1 MTNAEPRRA
10 ERKSRLFFSAG
21 KRKAVLNVADKVDS
35 ITLEIEATTQ
45 KADKG
50 IDKTIESLKAMKTAL
65 NGINTKKLRQEMES
79 FEDFQKKLQTV
90 FSNIK
95 VSGNPEELRKQ
106 IAQVETRLDAL
117 TKKENKLKTVSG
129 INENSKQYRNLVYD
143 ISEAKS
149 TLEQLY
155 AAMDKVNAQKPLNF
169 WEKPNWAENLQNY
182 GTTDESVIK
191 SRIGSAEDVE
201 KVESV
206 ATYAAN
212 NIKQSFAE
220 VAQTETEAAQNVQK
234 MGGKMQALK
243 SIAEQLKTAFSG
255 IREKIALGSGA
266 EKFNADMQDLIDGM
280 NQAKHTMK
288 QMESGAKAFDSTAYE
303 RAAQELAEA
312 SEQMRNYKNS
322 LTGATEQTSRL
333 KTVLSGISGVVKGA
347 FAKLGSIGS
356 GIVAACKKAAG
367 ALRGLKA
374 QIPKLSTAF
383 SGLGKKI
390 RSVTRLFAFMVLR
403 RAITALLNTMK
414 QGFDTL
420 AQYSAA
426 KGTEF
431 NKNISSMQSGLKQLG
446 NSIIAAFEPLINA
459 VTPIVNAFISK
470 LIEATNAIGQFFAAL
485 TGKPTFTHAKKVVGN
500 YAESLDKATA
510 STKKLAT
517 ATAGI
522 DELNILQDNNGDN
535 SGGSGAT
542 NPADSFETEKVGDK
556 FANLAQMIKDA
567 WEKADFSEIGAMV
580 AEKINAALEGIDWAK
595 IKETSKKIAQSI
607 GTFINGFVRALD
619 WSLVGSTVGE
629 GINTALTFANTLL
642 TTIDWGMIG
651 RSLATGLNSAVNVI
665 DWPAVGSLVCNG
677 FNSIIDLLYDFVS
690 TFDFTNLGESIGTAI
705 TTAIKGI
712 KWSKGGAAIGKA
724 VTGLFDT
731 FNGFVKKTDFAALGK
746 GIVSAIGGFF
756 KNLSWGSIG
765 SALSNAIK
773 ALCDSLYGVVS
784 GTDWA
789 AVPQY
794 IVDAIKDFFTGFDWS
809 GVSKSL
815 GKLLGSAVKGAID
828 FVGSIWDMLKKS
840 WGNLS
845 DYFNTYIE
853 DAGGD
858 IIAGLWNGITNALKN
873 CGTWI
878 KNNLFQPFID
888 GFKDAF
894 GIHSP
899 SKEMQTMGGYIVE
912 GLISGISG
920 KFSDCQAK
928 VLEWAGKIK
937 DWFSGTSFGKICKS
951 TWETY
956 GQNIIGGFRDKI
968 GNAYTSTRDK
978 ISAWASDVKDYF
990 SGSSHGAV
998 NSTTWASYADKVVS
1012 GFREKIGNTYTTVRS
1027 NISTWAADVK
1037 DYFTGTGKGAINLT
1051 TFSNYADK
1059 VISGFREK
1067 IGSTYT
1073 TVRGNISAWAADVR
1087 DYFTS
1092 SSHGSINSTKFS
1104 TFASNIISGF
1114 KGKISTS
1121 YSDCKSSITTWAS
1134 NVKTWFSDTAS
1145 VSAFQG
1151 FAKNVIHGFRDG
1163 INSFYKGCENAVKS
1177 WAGKVSDWF
1186 KEKLD
1191 INSPSKVFEQ
1201 FGLYTVQGF
1210 NKGIDTAGEST
1221 KKAVSGW
1228 LAPFD
1233 NVSIN
1238 PRLSINDAALKDYLV
1253 NYGEDFNRDISVQ
1266 RYTHDSISGAVQA
1279 AIVADNPLTAA
1290 FKEIAET
1297 VIVPA
1302 IQNVETQA
1310 RRQADKNEHT
1320 IVEIGGRTIT
1330 DAVREQKSRNGFS
1343 FQPI

>member
-1 MTNAEPRRA
+1 MPENERTVLVVAE
-10 ERKSRLFFSAG
+10 
-21 KRKAVLNVADKVDS
+21 KVDA
-35 ITLEIEATTQ
+35 ITLEIEATTE

-50 IDKTIESLKAMKTAL
+50 IDKTIESLRALKTAL
-65 NGINTKKLRQEMES
+65 NGINTKKLKQEMES
-79 FEDFQKKLQTV
+79 FEDFQKKLQTA

-106 IAQVETRLDAL
+106 IAQVEARLDAL

-143 ISEAKS
+143 IAEAKS

-169 WEKPNWAENLQNY
+169 WEKPNWSENLQKY

-191 SRIGSAEDVE
+191 SSLGTSEDIE

-212 NIKQSFAE
+212 NIKQSFSE
-220 VAQTETEAAQNVQK
+220 VAQTEEEAAQKVKNL
-234 MGGKMQALK
+234 GGKMQGLK
-243 SIAEQLKTAFSG
+243 AIAEQLKTAFSG
-255 IREKIALGSGA
+255 IREKMSLGSGA

-280 NQAKHTMK
+280 NQAKYTMK

-303 RAAQELAEA
+303 RAAQDLAEA
-312 SEQMRNYKNS
+312 SAQMQKYKSS

-333 KTVLSGISGVVKGA
+333 KTVLSGIGGTVKGA
-347 FAKLGSIGS
+347 FSKVATIGS
-356 GIVAACKKAAG
+356 GIVSACKKAAG
-367 ALRGLKA
+367 ALRGLKS
-374 QIPKLSTAF
+374 QIPKLGTAF

-390 RSVTRLFAFMVLR
+390 GSVTRLFTFMVLR

-446 NSIIAAFEPLINA
+446 NSIVAAFEPLINA
-459 VTPIVNAFISK
+459 VTPIINAFISK
-470 LIEATNAIGQFFAAL
+470 LTEATNAIGQFFAAL
-485 TGKPTFTHAKKVVGN
+485 TGRSTFTHAKKVVGN
-500 YAESLDKATA
+500 YAASLDKATA

-522 DELNILQDNNGDN
+522 DELNILQDNNN
-535 SGGSGAT
+535 SGGDSGAS

-595 IKETSKKIAQSI
+595 IKETSKRIAQSI
-607 GTFINGFVRALD
+607 GTFINGFVGALD
-619 WSLVGSTVGE
+619 WSLVGTTIGE
-629 GINTALTFANTLL
+629 GINTALVFANTLL
-642 TTIDWGMIG
+642 TTIDFGQIG
-651 RSLATGLNSAVNVI
+651 RSLAIGLNSAVNVI
-665 DWPAVGSLVCNG
+665 DWQAVGSLVCNG
-677 FNSIIDLLYDFVS
+677 FNAVIDLLYDFVS
-690 TFDFTNLGESIGTAI
+690 TFDFTKFGESMGTAI

-712 KWSKGGAAIGKA
+712 KWSKGGAAIGKS

-731 FNGFVKKTDFAALGK
+731 FNGFIKKTDFAALGK

-756 KNLSWGSIG
+756 KNLSWSSIG
-765 SALSNAIK
+765 TALSNAIK
-773 ALCDSLYGVVS
+773 ALADFLYGVVS
-784 GTDWA
+784 STDWA

-794 IVDAIKDFFTGFDWS
+794 IVDAIKDFFTSFDWS

-828 FVGSIWDMLKKS
+828 LVGSIWDMLKKA

-845 DYFNTYIE
+845 DYFNDYIE

-858 IIAGLWNGITNALKN
+858 IIAGLWNGITDALKN

-899 SKEMQTMGGYIVE
+899 SKEMKIMGGYVVD
-912 GLISGISG
+912 GFLSGISG
-920 KFSDCQAK
+920 KFSECRDK

-951 TWETY
+951 TWENY

-990 SGSSHGAV
+990 SGSSHGSI
-998 NSTTWASYADKVVS
+998 NSTTWADYADKVVS
-1012 GFREKIGNTYTTVRS
+1012 GFRDKIGNVYTTVRS
-1027 NISTWAADVK
+1027 NISTWASDIK
-1037 DYFTGTGKGAINLT
+1037 DYFTGSGKGAINLT

-1059 VISGFREK
+1059 VVSGFREK

-1073 TVRGNISAWAADVR
+1073 TVRDKISTWASDIR

-1104 TFASNIISGF
+1104 TFAGNIISGF
-1114 KGKISTS
+1114 KGKITTS
-1121 YSDCKSSITTWAS
+1121 YSDCQTSITTWA
-1134 NVKTWFSDTAS
+1134 NKVKSWFSDTAS
-1145 VSAFQG
+1145 VSSFQG

-1163 INSFYKGCENAVKS
+1163 INSFYRDCEDAVKS
-1177 WAGKVSDWF
+1177 WASKVTDWF

-1210 NKGIDTAGEST
+1210 NKGINNAGKTT

-1228 LAPFD
+1228 LAPLD
-1233 NVSIN
+1233 NVAVN
-1238 PRLSINDAALKDYLV
+1238 TRLSINDTDLRACRA
-1253 NYGEDFNRDISVQ
+1253 NYGEDFSRDISVQ
-1266 RYTHDSISGAVQA
+1266 RYTHNSISGAVQA
-1279 AIVADNPLTAA
+1279 AIVTDNPLTAQ
-1290 FKEIAET
+1290 FREIAES

-1310 RRQADKNEHT
+1310 KRQADKNEQT
-1320 IVEIGGRTIT
+1320 IVEIGGKTIT

-1343 FQPI
+1343 FQPT

>member
-1 MTNAEPRRA
+1 MPENERTVLVVAE
-10 ERKSRLFFSAG
+10 
-21 KRKAVLNVADKVDS
+21 KVDA
-35 ITLEIEATTQ
+35 ITLEIEATTE

-50 IDKTIESLKAMKTAL
+50 IDKTIESLRALKTAL
-65 NGINTKKLRQEMES
+65 NGINTKKLKQEMES
-79 FEDFQKKLQTV
+79 FEDFQKKLQTA
-90 FSNIK
+90 FSGIK
-95 VSGNPEELRKQ
+95 ISGNMEELRKQ
-106 IAQVETRLDAL
+106 IAQAEARLDSL
-117 TKKENKLKTVSG
+117 MRKENKLKTVSG
-129 INENSKQYRNLVYD
+129 INENSKQYRNLIYD
-143 ISEAKS
+143 IAEAKS

-155 AAMDKVNAQKPLNF
+155 AAMDKANAQKPLNF
-169 WEKPNWAENLQNY
+169 WEKPNWSENLQKY

-191 SRIGSAEDVE
+191 SSLGTSENIE

-212 NIKQSFAE
+212 NIKQSFSE
-220 VAQTETEAAQNVQK
+220 VAQTEEEAAQKVKNL
-234 MGGKMQALK
+234 GEKMQGLK
-243 SIAEQLKTAFSG
+243 GIAEQLKTAFSG
-255 IREKIALGSGA
+255 IREKMSLGSGA

-280 NQAKHTMK
+280 NQAKYTMK

-303 RAAQELAEA
+303 RAAQDLAEA
-312 SEQMRNYKNS
+312 SAQMQKYKSS
-322 LTGATEQTSRL
+322 LTGATEQTSHL
-333 KTVLSGISGVVKGA
+333 KTVLSGIGGTVKGA
-347 FAKLGSIGS
+347 FSKVATIGS
-356 GIVAACKKAAG
+356 GIVSACKKAAG
-367 ALRGLKA
+367 ALRGLKS
-374 QIPKLSTAF
+374 QIPKLGTAF

-390 RSVTRLFAFMVLR
+390 GSVTRLFTFMVLR

-446 NSIIAAFEPLINA
+446 NSIVAAFEPLINA
-459 VTPIVNAFISK
+459 VTPIINAFISK
-470 LIEATNAIGQFFAAL
+470 LTEATNAIGQFFAAL
-485 TGKPTFTHAKKVVGN
+485 TGRSTFTHAKKVVGN
-500 YAESLDKATA
+500 YAASLDKATA

-522 DELNILQDNNGDN
+522 DELNILQDNNN
-535 SGGSGAT
+535 SGGDSGAS

-595 IKETSKKIAQSI
+595 IKETSKRIAQSI
-607 GTFINGFVRALD
+607 GTFINGFVGALD
-619 WSLVGSTVGE
+619 WSLVGTTIGE
-629 GINTALTFANTLL
+629 GINTALVFANTLL
-642 TTIDWGMIG
+642 TTIDFGQIG
-651 RSLATGLNSAVNVI
+651 RSLAIGLNSAVNVI
-665 DWPAVGSLVCNG
+665 DWQAVGSLVCNG
-677 FNSIIDLLYDFVS
+677 FNAVIDLLYDFVS
-690 TFDFTNLGESIGTAI
+690 TFDFTKFGESMGTAI

-712 KWSKGGAAIGKA
+712 KWSKGGAAIGKS

-731 FNGFVKKTDFAALGK
+731 FNGFIKKTDFAALGK

-756 KNLSWGSIG
+756 KNLSWSSIG
-765 SALSNAIK
+765 TALSNAIK
-773 ALCDSLYGVVS
+773 ALADFLYGVVS

-794 IVDAIKDFFTGFDWS
+794 IVDAIKDFFTSFDWS

-828 FVGSIWDMLKKS
+828 LVGSIWDMLKKA

-845 DYFNTYIE
+845 DYFNDYIE

-858 IIAGLWNGITNALKN
+858 IIAGLWNGITDALKN

-899 SKEMQTMGGYIVE
+899 SKEMKIMGGYVVD
-912 GLISGISG
+912 GFLSGISG
-920 KFSDCQAK
+920 KFSECRDK

-951 TWETY
+951 TWENY

-990 SGSSHGAV
+990 SGSSHGSI
-998 NSTTWASYADKVVS
+998 NSTTWADYANKVVS
-1012 GFREKIGNTYTTVRS
+1012 GFRDKIGNVYTTVRS
-1027 NISTWAADVK
+1027 NISTWASDIK
-1037 DYFTGTGKGAINLT
+1037 DYFTGSGKGAINLT

-1059 VISGFREK
+1059 VVSGFREK

-1073 TVRGNISAWAADVR
+1073 TVRDKISTWASDIR

-1104 TFASNIISGF
+1104 TFAGNIISGF
-1114 KGKISTS
+1114 KGKITTS
-1121 YSDCKSSITTWAS
+1121 YSDCQTSITTWA
-1134 NVKTWFSDTAS
+1134 NKVKSWFSDTAS
-1145 VSAFQG
+1145 VSSFQE

-1163 INSFYKGCENAVKS
+1163 INSFYRDCEDAVKS
-1177 WAGKVSDWF
+1177 WASKVTDWF

-1210 NKGIDTAGEST
+1210 NKGINNAGKTT

-1228 LAPFD
+1228 LAPLD
-1233 NVSIN
+1233 NVAVNTS
-1238 PRLSINDAALKDYLV
+1238 LSINDTDLRACRA
-1253 NYGEDFNRDISVQ
+1253 NYGEDFSRDISVQ
-1266 RYTHDSISGAVQA
+1266 RYTHNIMSGSVQA
-1279 AIVADNPLTAA
+1279 AITADNPITAA
-1290 FKEIAET
+1290 FKEIAEA

-1302 IQNVETQA
+1302 IQGVEVQA
-1310 RRQADKNEHT
+1310 KRQADKNEQT
-1320 IVEIGGRTIT
+1320 IVEIGGKTIT

-1343 FQPI
+1343 FQTT

>member
-1 MTNAEPRRA
+1 MAE
-10 ERKSRLFFSAG
+10 
-21 KRKAVLNVADKVDS
+21 KVDA
-35 ITLEIEATTQ
+35 ITLEIEATTE

-50 IDKTIESLKAMKTAL
+50 IDKTIESLRALKTAL
-65 NGINTKKLRQEMES
+65 NGINTKKLKQEMES
-79 FEDFQKKLQTV
+79 FEDFQKKLQTA
-90 FSNIK
+90 FSGIK
-95 VSGNPEELRKQ
+95 ISGNMEELRKQ
-106 IAQVETRLDAL
+106 IAQAEARLDTL
-117 TKKENKLKTVSG
+117 LNKENKLKTVSG
-129 INENSKQYRNLVYD
+129 INENSKQYRNLQYD
-143 ISEAKS
+143 IAEVCNS
-149 TLEQLY
+149 LDQLY
-155 AAMDKVNAQKPLNF
+155 AAMDKANAQKPLNF
-169 WEKPNWAENLQNY
+169 WEKPNWSENLQKY

-191 SRIGSAEDVE
+191 SSQGTSEDIE

-212 NIKQSFAE
+212 NIKQSFSE
-220 VAQTETEAAQNVQK
+220 VAQTEEEAAQKIKNL
-234 MGGKMQALK
+234 GGKMQGLK
-243 SIAEQLKTAFSG
+243 GMAEQLKTAFSG
-255 IREKIALGSGA
+255 IREKMSLGSGA

-280 NQAKHTMK
+280 NQAKYTMK

-303 RAAQELAEA
+303 RAAQDLAEA
-312 SEQMRNYKNS
+312 SAQMQKYKS
-322 LTGATEQTSRL
+322 YLTGATEQTSRL
-333 KTVLSGISGVVKGA
+333 KTVLSGIGGTIKGA
-347 FAKLGSIGS
+347 FSKVATIDS
-356 GIVAACKKAAG
+356 GIVSACKKAAG
-367 ALRGLKA
+367 ALRGLKS
-374 QIPKLSTAF
+374 QIPKLGTAF

-390 RSVTRLFAFMVLR
+390 GSVTRLFTFMVLR

-446 NSIIAAFEPLINA
+446 NSIVAAFEPLINA
-459 VTPIVNAFISK
+459 VTPIINAFISK
-470 LIEATNAIGQFFAAL
+470 LTEATNAIGQFFAAL
-485 TGKPTFTHAKKVVGN
+485 TGKATFTHAKKVVGN
-500 YAESLDKATA
+500 YAASLDKATA

-522 DELNILQDNNGDN
+522 DELNILQDNDN
-535 SGGSGAT
+535 SGGDSGAS

-580 AEKINAALEGIDWAK
+580 ADKINAALEGIDWAK
-595 IKETSKKIAQSI
+595 IKETSKRIAQSI
-607 GTFINGFVRALD
+607 GTFINGFVGALD
-619 WSLVGSTVGE
+619 WSLVGTTIGE
-629 GINTALTFANTLL
+629 GINTALVFANTLL
-642 TTIDWGMIG
+642 TTIDFGQIG

-665 DWPAVGSLVCNG
+665 DWQAVGSLVCNG
-677 FNSIIDLLYDFVS
+677 FNSVIDLLYDFVS
-690 TFDFTNLGESIGTAI
+690 TFDFTKFGESIGTAI
-705 TTAIKGI
+705 TTVIKGI
-712 KWSKGGAAIGKA
+712 KWSKGGAAIGKS

-731 FNGFVKKTDFAALGK
+731 FNGLIKKTDFAALGK

-756 KNLSWGSIG
+756 KNFSWSSIG
-765 SALSNAIK
+765 TALSNAIK
-773 ALCDSLYGVVS
+773 ALADFLYGVVS

-828 FVGSIWDMLKKS
+828 LVGSIWDMLKKS

-858 IIAGLWNGITNALKN
+858 IIAGLWNGITDALKN

-899 SKEMQTMGGYIVE
+899 SKEMKIMGGYVVD
-912 GLISGISG
+912 GFLSGISG
-920 KFSDCQAK
+920 KFSECRDK
-928 VLEWAGKIK
+928 VLEWTDKIK

-951 TWETY
+951 TWENY

-978 ISAWASDVKDYF
+978 ISTWASDVKEYF
-990 SGSSHGAV
+990 SGSSHGSI
-998 NSTTWASYADKVVS
+998 NSTTWADYANKVVS
-1012 GFREKIGNTYTTVRS
+1012 GFRDKIGNVYTTVRS
-1027 NISTWAADVK
+1027 NVSTWASDIK
-1037 DYFTGTGKGAINLT
+1037 DYFTGSGKGAINLT

-1059 VISGFREK
+1059 VVSGFREK

-1073 TVRGNISAWAADVR
+1073 TVRDKISTWASDIR

-1104 TFASNIISGF
+1104 TFAGNIISGF
-1114 KGKISTS
+1114 KGKITTS
-1121 YSDCKSSITTWAS
+1121 YSDCQTSITTWA
-1134 NVKTWFSDTAS
+1134 NKVKSWFSDTAS
-1145 VSAFQG
+1145 VSSFQG

-1163 INSFYKGCENAVKS
+1163 INSFYRDCEDAVKS
-1177 WAGKVSDWF
+1177 WASKVTDWF

-1210 NKGIDTAGEST
+1210 NKGINNAGKTT

-1228 LAPFD
+1228 LAPLD
-1233 NVSIN
+1233 NVALN
-1238 PRLSINDAALKDYLV
+1238 TRLSINDADLRAYRV
-1253 NYGEDFNRDISVQ
+1253 NYGEDFSRDISIQ
-1266 RYTHDSISGAVQA
+1266 RYTHNIMSGSVQA
-1279 AIVADNPLTAA
+1279 AITADNPITAA
-1290 FKEIAET
+1290 FKEIAEA

-1302 IQNVETQA
+1302 IQGVEVQA
-1310 RRQADKNEHT
+1310 KRQADKNEQT
-1320 IVEIGGRTIT
+1320 IVEIGGKTIT

-1343 FQPI
+1343 FQPT

>member
-1 MTNAEPRRA
+1 M
-10 ERKSRLFFSAG
+10 
-21 KRKAVLNVADKVDS
+21 DS

-95 VSGNPEELRKQ
+95 VSGNTEELRKQ
-106 IAQVETRLDAL
+106 ITQAEARLDTL
-117 TKKENKLKTVSG
+117 LSKENKLKTVSG
-129 INENSKQYRNLVYD
+129 IDENSKQYRNLQYD
-143 ISEAKS
+143 IADVCN
-149 TLEQLY
+149 TLDQLY

-182 GTTDESVIK
+182 GTTDESIIK
-191 SRIGSAEDVE
+191 SRLGSVEDVE

-220 VAQTETEAAQNVQK
+220 TAQTETEAAQNVQK
-234 MGGKMQALK
+234 LGGKMQTLK
-243 SIAEQLKTAFSG
+243 GIAEQLKTAFSG
-255 IREKIALGSGA
+255 IREKISLGSGA

-333 KTVLSGISGVVKGA
+333 KTVISGIGGVVKGA

-356 GIVAACKKAAG
+356 GVIVACKKAAG
-367 ALRGLKA
+367 ALRSLKS
-374 QIPKLSTAF
+374 QIPKLGAAF
-383 SGLGKKI
+383 NGLGKKI

-420 AQYSAA
+420 AQYSEA

-431 NKNISSMQSGLKQLG
+431 NKNISAMQSGLKQLG

-459 VTPIVNAFISK
+459 VTPIINAFISK

-485 TGKPTFTHAKKVVGN
+485 TGKSTFTHAKKVVGN

-522 DELNILQDNNGDN
+522 DELNILQDNNNDN
-535 SGGSGAT
+535 GGGSGAT

-567 WEKADFSEIGAMV
+567 WGKADFSEIGAMV

-607 GTFINGFVRALD
+607 GTFINGFVGALD
-619 WSLVGSTVGE
+619 WSLVGSTIGE
-629 GINTALTFANTLL
+629 GINTALIFANTLL
-642 TTIDWGMIG
+642 ITIDWGMIG

-712 KWSKGGAAIGKA
+712 KWSKGGATIGLSMS
-724 VTGLFDT
+724 GLLDT
-731 FNGFVKKTDFAALGK
+731 FIAFVDTTDFAQIGQS
-746 GIVSAIGGFF
+746 IVNAVGGFF
-756 KNLSWGSIG
+756 ENLSWGSIG
-765 SALSNAIK
+765 ESLSGAFK
-773 ALCDSLYGVVS
+773 ALLDFISGTVS
-784 GTDWA
+784 GVSWDK
-789 AVPQY
+789 VPKY
-794 IVDAIKDFFTGFDWS
+794 IIDAIKDFFTGFDWS
-809 GVSKSL
+809 GVSESL
-815 GKLLGSAVKGAID
+815 GKLLGSAVKGALD
-828 FVGSIWDMLKKS
+828 LVGSIWDMLKKS

-845 DYFNTYIE
+845 DYFNVYIQN
-853 DAGGD
+853 AGED
-858 IIAGLWNGITNALKN
+858 IIAGLWNGIKNALKN

-888 GFKDAF
+888 GFKTAF
-894 GIHSP
+894 QIHSP
-899 SKEMQTMGGYIVE
+899 SREMQTMGGYIVE

-920 KFSDCQAK
+920 KFSGCQAK

-956 GQNIIGGFRDKI
+956 GQNIIGGFKDKI
-968 GNAYTSTRDK
+968 GGAYSTTKDNISAWAENVKKWFSGTSFGAINKDTWITYANDVISGFRTKIGNTYTSTRDN
-978 ISAWASDVKDYF
+978 ISAWAADIKSYF

-998 NSTTWASYADKVVS
+998 NSTT
-1012 GFREKIGNTYTTVRS
+1012 F
-1027 NISTWAADVK
+1027 
-1037 DYFTGTGKGAINLT
+1037 
-1051 TFSNYADK
+1051 
-1059 VISGFREK
+1059 
-1067 IGSTYT
+1067 STY
-1073 TVRGNISAWAADVR
+1073 A
-1087 DYFTS
+1087 
-1092 SSHGSINSTKFS
+1092 H
-1104 TFASNIISGF
+1104 NIINGF

-1121 YSDCKSSITTWAS
+1121 YSDCQSSITTWAS

-1145 VSAFQG
+1145 ASAFRG
-1151 FAKNVIHGFRDG
+1151 FAKNIIDGFANG
-1163 INSFYKGCENAVKS
+1163 INSFYKDCENAVKS

-1186 KEKLD
+1186 
-1191 INSPSKVFEQ
+1191 
-1201 FGLYTVQGF
+1201 
-1210 NKGIDTAGEST
+1210 
-1221 KKAVSGW
+1221 
-1228 LAPFD
+1228 
-1233 NVSIN
+1233 
-1238 PRLSINDAALKDYLV
+1238 LSLIH
-1253 NYGEDFNRDISVQ
+1253 I
-1266 RYTHDSISGAVQA
+1266 
-1279 AIVADNPLTAA
+1279 
-1290 FKEIAET
+1290 
-1297 VIVPA
+1297 
-1302 IQNVETQA
+1302 
-1310 RRQADKNEHT
+1310 
-1320 IVEIGGRTIT
+1320 
-1330 DAVREQKSRNGFS
+1330 
-1343 FQPI
+1343 

>member
-1 MTNAEPRRA
+1 MAE
-10 ERKSRLFFSAG
+10 
-21 KRKAVLNVADKVDS
+21 KVDA
-35 ITLEIEATTQ
+35 ITLEIEATTE

-50 IDKTIESLKAMKTAL
+50 IDKTIESLRTLKTAL
-65 NGINTKKLRQEMES
+65 NGINTKKLKQEMES

-90 FSNIK
+90 FSGIK
-95 VSGNPEELRKQ
+95 ISGNMEELRKQ
-106 IAQVETRLDAL
+106 IAQAEARFDTLL
-117 TKKENKLKTVSG
+117 NKENKLKTVSG
-129 INENSKQYRNLVYD
+129 INENSKQYRNLQYD
-143 ISEAKS
+143 IAAVCNS
-149 TLEQLY
+149 LDQLY
-155 AAMDKVNAQKPLNF
+155 AAMDKANAQKPLNF
-169 WEKPNWAENLQNY
+169 WEKPNWSENLQKY

-191 SRIGSAEDVE
+191 SSLGTSEDIE

-212 NIKQSFAE
+212 NIKQSFSE
-220 VAQTETEAAQNVQK
+220 VAQTEEEAAQKVKNL
-234 MGGKMQALK
+234 GGKMQGLK
-243 SIAEQLKTAFSG
+243 GIAEQLKTAFSG
-255 IREKIALGSGA
+255 IREKMSLGSGA

-280 NQAKHTMK
+280 NQAKYTMK

-303 RAAQELAEA
+303 RAAQDLAEA
-312 SEQMRNYKNS
+312 SAQMQKYKSS
-322 LTGATEQTSRL
+322 LTGATEQTSHL
-333 KTVLSGISGVVKGA
+333 KTVLSGIGGTVKGA
-347 FAKLGSIGS
+347 FSKVATIGS
-356 GIVAACKKAAG
+356 GIVSACKKAVG
-367 ALRGLKA
+367 ALRGLKS
-374 QIPKLSTAF
+374 QIPKLGTAF

-390 RSVTRLFAFMVLR
+390 GSVTRLFTFMVLR

-446 NSIIAAFEPLINA
+446 NSIVAAFEPLINA
-459 VTPIVNAFISK
+459 VTPIINAFISK
-470 LIEATNAIGQFFAAL
+470 LTEATNAIGQFFAAL
-485 TGKPTFTHAKKVVGN
+485 TGRSTFTHAKKVVGN
-500 YAESLDKATA
+500 YAASLDKATA

-522 DELNILQDNNGDN
+522 DELNILQDNNN
-535 SGGSGAT
+535 SGGDSGAS

-595 IKETSKKIAQSI
+595 IKETSKRIAQSI
-607 GTFINGFVRALD
+607 GTFINGFVGALD
-619 WSLVGSTVGE
+619 WSLVGTTIGE
-629 GINTALTFANTLL
+629 GINTALVFANTLL
-642 TTIDWGMIG
+642 TTIDFGQIG
-651 RSLATGLNSAVNVI
+651 RSLAIGLNSAVNVI
-665 DWPAVGSLVCNG
+665 DWQAVGSLVCNG
-677 FNSIIDLLYDFVS
+677 FNAVIDLLYDFVS
-690 TFDFTNLGESIGTAI
+690 TFDFTKFGESMGTAI

-712 KWSKGGAAIGKA
+712 KWSKGGAAIGKS

-731 FNGFVKKTDFAALGK
+731 FNGFIKKTDFAALGK

-756 KNLSWGSIG
+756 KNLSWSSIG
-765 SALSNAIK
+765 TALSNAIK
-773 ALCDSLYGVVS
+773 ALADFLYGVVS

-794 IVDAIKDFFTGFDWS
+794 IVDAIKDFFTSFDWS

-828 FVGSIWDMLKKS
+828 LVGSIWDMLKKA

-845 DYFNTYIE
+845 DYFNDYIE

-858 IIAGLWNGITNALKN
+858 IIAGLWNGITDALKN

-899 SKEMQTMGGYIVE
+899 SKEMKIMGGYVVD
-912 GLISGISG
+912 GFLSGISG
-920 KFSDCQAK
+920 KFSECRDK

-951 TWETY
+951 TWENY

-990 SGSSHGAV
+990 SGSSHGSI
-998 NSTTWASYADKVVS
+998 NSTTWADYANKVVS
-1012 GFREKIGNTYTTVRS
+1012 GFRDKIGNVYTTVRS
-1027 NISTWAADVK
+1027 NISTWASDIK
-1037 DYFTGTGKGAINLT
+1037 DYFTGSGKGAINLT

-1059 VISGFREK
+1059 VVSGFREK

-1073 TVRGNISAWAADVR
+1073 TVRDKISTWASDIR

-1104 TFASNIISGF
+1104 TFAGNIISGF
-1114 KGKISTS
+1114 KGKITTS
-1121 YSDCKSSITTWAS
+1121 YSDCQTSITTWA
-1134 NVKTWFSDTAS
+1134 NKVKSWFSDTAS
-1145 VSAFQG
+1145 VSSFQG

-1163 INSFYKGCENAVKS
+1163 INSFYRDCEDAVKS
-1177 WAGKVSDWF
+1177 WASKVTDWF

-1210 NKGIDTAGEST
+1210 NKGINNAGKTT

-1228 LAPFD
+1228 LAPLD
-1233 NVSIN
+1233 NVSVN
-1238 PRLSINDAALKDYLV
+1238 TRLSINDTDLRACRA
-1253 NYGEDFNRDISVQ
+1253 NYGEDFSRDISVQ
-1266 RYTHDSISGAVQA
+1266 RYTHNIMSGSVQA
-1279 AIVADNPLTAA
+1279 AITADNPITAA
-1290 FKEIAET
+1290 FKEIAEA

-1302 IQNVETQA
+1302 IQGVEVQA
-1310 RRQADKNEHT
+1310 KRQADKNEQT
-1320 IVEIGGRTIT
+1320 IVEIGGKTIT

-1343 FQPI
+1343 FQPT

>member
-1 MTNAEPRRA
+1 MPENERTVLVVAE
-10 ERKSRLFFSAG
+10 
-21 KRKAVLNVADKVDS
+21 KVDA
-35 ITLEIEATTQ
+35 ITLEIEATTE

-50 IDKTIESLKAMKTAL
+50 IDKTIESLRALKTAL
-65 NGINTKKLRQEMES
+65 NGINTKKLKQEMES
-79 FEDFQKKLQTV
+79 FEDFQKKLQTA

-106 IAQVETRLDAL
+106 IAQVEARLDAL

-143 ISEAKS
+143 IAEAKS

-169 WEKPNWAENLQNY
+169 WEKPNWSENLQKY

-191 SRIGSAEDVE
+191 SSLGTSEDIE

-212 NIKQSFAE
+212 NIKQSFSE
-220 VAQTETEAAQNVQK
+220 VAQTEEEAAQKVKNL
-234 MGGKMQALK
+234 GGKMQGLK
-243 SIAEQLKTAFSG
+243 AIAEQLKTAFSG
-255 IREKIALGSGA
+255 IREKMSLGSGA
-266 EKFNADMQDLIDGM
+266 EKFDADMQDLIDGM
-280 NQAKHTMK
+280 NQAKYTMK

-303 RAAQELAEA
+303 RAAQDLAEA
-312 SEQMRNYKNS
+312 SAQMQKYKSS

-333 KTVLSGISGVVKGA
+333 KTVLSGISGAVKGA

-367 ALRGLKA
+367 ALRGLKS
-374 QIPKLSTAF
+374 QIPKLGTAF
-383 SGLGKKI
+383 NGLGKKI

-431 NKNISSMQSGLKQLG
+431 NKNISAMQSGLKQLG

-485 TGKPTFTHAKKVVGN
+485 TGKSTFTHAKKVVGN
-500 YAESLDKATA
+500 YAASLDKATA

-522 DELNILQDNNGDN
+522 DELNILQDNNSDN

-556 FANLAQMIKDA
+556 FANLAQMIKNA
-567 WEKADFSEIGAMV
+567 WEKANFSEIGAIV

-595 IKETSKKIAQSI
+595 IKETSKRIAQSI
-607 GTFINGFVRALD
+607 GTFINGFVGALD
-619 WSLVGSTVGE
+619 WHLVGTTIGE
-629 GINTALTFANTLL
+629 GINTALVFANTLL
-642 TTIDWGMIG
+642 TTIDFEQIG
-651 RSLATGLNSAVNVI
+651 RSFATGLNSAVNVI
-665 DWPAVGSLVCNG
+665 DWQAVGSLVCNG
-677 FNSIIDLLYDFVS
+677 FNSVIDLLYDFVS
-690 TFDFTNLGESIGTAI
+690 TFDFTKFGESIGTAI

-712 KWSKGGAAIGKA
+712 KWSKGGAAIGKS

-731 FNGFVKKTDFAALGK
+731 FNGFIKKTDFAALGK

-756 KNLSWGSIG
+756 KNFSWSSIG
-765 SALSNAIK
+765 TALSNAIK
-773 ALCDSLYGVVS
+773 ALADFLYGVVS

-828 FVGSIWDMLKKS
+828 LVGSIWDMLKKS

-858 IIAGLWNGITNALKN
+858 IIAGLWNGITDALKN

-899 SKEMQTMGGYIVE
+899 SKEMKIMGGYVVD
-912 GLISGISG
+912 GFLSGISG
-920 KFSDCQAK
+920 KFSECRDK
-928 VLEWAGKIK
+928 VLEWTDKIK

-951 TWETY
+951 TWENY

-978 ISAWASDVKDYF
+978 ISTWASDVKEYF
-990 SGSSHGAV
+990 SGSSHGSI
-998 NSTTWASYADKVVS
+998 NSTTWADYANKVVS
-1012 GFREKIGNTYTTVRS
+1012 GFRDKIGNVYTTVRS
-1027 NISTWAADVK
+1027 NVSTWASDIK
-1037 DYFTGTGKGAINLT
+1037 DYFTGSGKGAINLT

-1059 VISGFREK
+1059 VVSGFREK

-1073 TVRGNISAWAADVR
+1073 TVRDKISTWASDIR

-1104 TFASNIISGF
+1104 TFAGNIISGF
-1114 KGKISTS
+1114 KGKITTS
-1121 YSDCKSSITTWAS
+1121 YSDCQTSITTWA
-1134 NVKTWFSDTAS
+1134 NKVKSWFSDTAS
-1145 VSAFQG
+1145 VSSFQG

-1163 INSFYKGCENAVKS
+1163 INSFYRDCEDAVKS
-1177 WAGKVSDWF
+1177 WASKVTDWF

-1210 NKGIDTAGEST
+1210 NKGINNAGKTT

-1228 LAPFD
+1228 LAPLD
-1233 NVSIN
+1233 NVAVN
-1238 PRLSINDAALKDYLV
+1238 TRLSINDTDLRACRA
-1253 NYGEDFNRDISVQ
+1253 NYGEDFSRDISVQ
-1266 RYTHDSISGAVQA
+1266 RYTHSSISGAVQV
-1279 AIVADNPLTAA
+1279 AIVTDNPITAA
-1290 FKEIAET
+1290 FKEIAEA

-1302 IQNVETQA
+1302 IHGVEVQA
-1310 RRQADKNEHT
+1310 KRQADKNEQT
-1320 IVEIGGRTIT
+1320 IVEIGGKTIT

-1343 FQPI
+1343 FQPT

>member
-1 MTNAEPRRA
+1 MPENERTVLVVAE
-10 ERKSRLFFSAG
+10 
-21 KRKAVLNVADKVDS
+21 KVDA
-35 ITLEIEATTQ
+35 ITLEIEATTE

-50 IDKTIESLKAMKTAL
+50 IDKTIESLRALKTAL
-65 NGINTKKLRQEMES
+65 NGINTKKLKQEMES
-79 FEDFQKKLQTV
+79 FEDFQKKLQTA

-95 VSGNPEELRKQ
+95 VSGNPKELRKQ
-106 IAQVETRLDAL
+106 IAQVEARLDAL

-143 ISEAKS
+143 IAEAKS

-169 WEKPNWAENLQNY
+169 WEKPNWSENLQKY

-191 SRIGSAEDVE
+191 SSLGTSEDIE

-212 NIKQSFAE
+212 NIKQSFSE
-220 VAQTETEAAQNVQK
+220 VAQTEEEAAQKVKNL
-234 MGGKMQALK
+234 GGKMQGLK
-243 SIAEQLKTAFSG
+243 AIAEQLKTAFSG
-255 IREKIALGSGA
+255 IREKMSLGSGA

-280 NQAKHTMK
+280 NQAKYTMK

-303 RAAQELAEA
+303 RAAQDLAEA
-312 SEQMRNYKNS
+312 SAQMQKYKSS

-333 KTVLSGISGVVKGA
+333 KTVLSGIGGTVKGA
-347 FAKLGSIGS
+347 FSKVATIGS
-356 GIVAACKKAAG
+356 GIVSACKKAAG
-367 ALRGLKA
+367 ALRGLKS
-374 QIPKLSTAF
+374 QIPKLGTAF

-390 RSVTRLFAFMVLR
+390 GSVTRLFTFMVLR

-446 NSIIAAFEPLINA
+446 NSIVAAFEPLINA
-459 VTPIVNAFISK
+459 VTPIINAFISK
-470 LIEATNAIGQFFAAL
+470 LTEATNAIGQFFAAL
-485 TGKPTFTHAKKVVGN
+485 TGRSTFTHAKKVVGN
-500 YAESLDKATA
+500 YAASLDKATA

-522 DELNILQDNNGDN
+522 DELNILQDNNN
-535 SGGSGAT
+535 SGGDSGAS

-595 IKETSKKIAQSI
+595 IKETSKRIAQSI
-607 GTFINGFVRALD
+607 GTFINGFVGALD
-619 WSLVGSTVGE
+619 WSLVGTTIGE
-629 GINTALTFANTLL
+629 GINTALVFANTLL
-642 TTIDWGMIG
+642 TTIDFGQIG
-651 RSLATGLNSAVNVI
+651 RSLAIGLNSAVNVI
-665 DWPAVGSLVCNG
+665 DWQAVGSLVCNG
-677 FNSIIDLLYDFVS
+677 FNAVIDLLYDFVS
-690 TFDFTNLGESIGTAI
+690 TFDFTKFGESMGTAI

-712 KWSKGGAAIGKA
+712 KWSKGGAAIGKS

-731 FNGFVKKTDFAALGK
+731 FNGFIKKTDFAALGK

-756 KNLSWGSIG
+756 KNLSWSSIG
-765 SALSNAIK
+765 TALSNAIK
-773 ALCDSLYGVVS
+773 ALADFLYGVVS
-784 GTDWA
+784 STDWA

-794 IVDAIKDFFTGFDWS
+794 IVDAIKDFFTSFDWS

-828 FVGSIWDMLKKS
+828 LVGSIWDMLKKA

-845 DYFNTYIE
+845 DYFNDYIE

-858 IIAGLWNGITNALKN
+858 IIAGLWNGITDALKN

-899 SKEMQTMGGYIVE
+899 SKEMKIMGGYVVD
-912 GLISGISG
+912 GFLSGISG
-920 KFSDCQAK
+920 KFSECRDK

-951 TWETY
+951 TWENY

-990 SGSSHGAV
+990 SGSSHGSI
-998 NSTTWASYADKVVS
+998 NSTTWADYADKVVS
-1012 GFREKIGNTYTTVRS
+1012 GFRDKIGNVYTTVRS
-1027 NISTWAADVK
+1027 NISTWASDIK
-1037 DYFTGTGKGAINLT
+1037 DYFTGSGKGAINLT

-1059 VISGFREK
+1059 VVSGFREK

-1073 TVRGNISAWAADVR
+1073 TVRDKISTWASDIR

-1104 TFASNIISGF
+1104 TFAGNIISGF
-1114 KGKISTS
+1114 KGKITTS
-1121 YSDCKSSITTWAS
+1121 YSDCQTSITTWA
-1134 NVKTWFSDTAS
+1134 NKVKSWFSDTAS
-1145 VSAFQG
+1145 VSSFQG

-1163 INSFYKGCENAVKS
+1163 INSFYRDCEDAVKS
-1177 WAGKVSDWF
+1177 WASKVTDWF

-1210 NKGIDTAGEST
+1210 NKGINNAGKTT

-1228 LAPFD
+1228 LAPLD
-1233 NVSIN
+1233 NVAVN
-1238 PRLSINDAALKDYLV
+1238 TRLSINDTDLRACRA
-1253 NYGEDFNRDISVQ
+1253 NYGEDFSRDISVQ
-1266 RYTHDSISGAVQA
+1266 RYTHNSISGAVQA
-1279 AIVADNPLTAA
+1279 AIVTDNPLTAA
-1290 FKEIAET
+1290 FREIAES

-1310 RRQADKNEHT
+1310 KRQADKNEQT
-1320 IVEIGGRTIT
+1320 IVEIGGKTIT

-1343 FQPI
+1343 FQPT

>member
-1 MTNAEPRRA
+1 MAA
-10 ERKSRLFFSAG
+10 
-21 KRKAVLNVADKVDS
+21 KVDS

-79 FEDFQKKLQTV
+79 FEDFQKKLQTA

-106 IAQVETRLDAL
+106 IAQVEARLDAL

-143 ISEAKS
+143 IAEAKS
-149 TLEQLY
+149 ALEQLY
-155 AAMDKVNAQKPLNF
+155 SAMDKVNAQKPLNF

-191 SRIGSAEDVE
+191 SRLGSAEDVE

-212 NIKQSFAE
+212 NIKQSFTE
-220 VAQTETEAAQNVQK
+220 VAQTETEAAENVQK
-234 MGGKMQALK
+234 MGGKMQTLK
-243 SIAEQLKTAFSG
+243 GIAEQLKTAFSG
-255 IREKIALGSGA
+255 IREKIALGSGT

-280 NQAKHTMK
+280 NQAKYTMK
-288 QMESGAKAFDSTAYE
+288 QMESGAKAFDSTTYE
-303 RAAQELAEA
+303 RAAQDLAEA

-333 KTVLSGISGVVKGA
+333 KTVLSGIGGAVKGT
-347 FAKLGSIGS
+347 FAKMSSIGS
-356 GIVAACKKAAG
+356 GIVSACKKAAG

-374 QIPKLSTAF
+374 QIPKLGTAF

-485 TGKPTFTHAKKVVGN
+485 TGKSTFTHAKKVVGN

-522 DELNILQDNNGDN
+522 DELNILQDN

-607 GTFINGFVRALD
+607 GTFINGFVGALD
-619 WSLVGSTVGE
+619 WSLVGSTIGE

-858 IIAGLWNGITNALKN
+858 IIAGLWNGIANALKN

-998 NSTTWASYADKVVS
+998 NSTTLASYADKVVS
-1012 GFREKIGNTYTTVRS
+1012 GFREKIG
-1027 NISTWAADVK
+1027 
-1037 DYFTGTGKGAINLT
+1037 
-1051 TFSNYADK
+1051 
-1059 VISGFREK
+1059 
-1067 IGSTYT
+1067 STYT
-1073 TVRGNISAWAADVR
+1073 TVRDKISTWASDIR

-1104 TFASNIISGF
+1104 TFAGNIISGF
-1114 KGKISTS
+1114 KGKITTS
-1121 YSDCKSSITTWAS
+1121 YSDCQTSITTWA
-1134 NVKTWFSDTAS
+1134 NKVKTWFSDTAS
-1145 VSAFQG
+1145 VSSFQG
-1151 FAKNVIHGFRDG
+1151 FAKNVVHGFRDG
-1163 INSFYKGCENAVKS
+1163 INSFYRDCEDAVKS
-1177 WAGKVSDWF
+1177 WASKVSDWF

-1238 PRLSINDAALKDYLV
+1238 PMLSINDAALKDYRV
-1253 NYGEDFNRDISVQ
+1253 NYGEDFRDISVQ
-1266 RYTHDSISGAVQA
+1266 RYTHNSISGAVQA
-1279 AIVADNPLTAA
+1279 AIVTDNPLTAA
-1290 FKEIAET
+1290 FREIAES

-1310 RRQADKNEHT
+1310 KRQADKNEQT

-1343 FQPI
+1343 FQPT

>member
-1 MTNAEPRRA
+1 MPENERTVLVVAE
-10 ERKSRLFFSAG
+10 
-21 KRKAVLNVADKVDS
+21 KVDA
-35 ITLEIEATTQ
+35 ITLEIEATTE

-50 IDKTIESLKAMKTAL
+50 IDKTIESLRALKTAL
-65 NGINTKKLRQEMES
+65 NGINTKKLKQEMES
-79 FEDFQKKLQTV
+79 FEDFQKKLQTA

-106 IAQVETRLDAL
+106 IAQVEARLDAL

-143 ISEAKS
+143 IAEAKS

-169 WEKPNWAENLQNY
+169 WEKPNWSENLQKY

-191 SRIGSAEDVE
+191 SSLGTSEDIE

-212 NIKQSFAE
+212 NIKQSFSE
-220 VAQTETEAAQNVQK
+220 VAQTEEEAAQKVKNL
-234 MGGKMQALK
+234 GGKMQGLK
-243 SIAEQLKTAFSG
+243 AIAEQLKTAFSG
-255 IREKIALGSGA
+255 IREKMSLGSGA

-280 NQAKHTMK
+280 NQAKYTMK

-303 RAAQELAEA
+303 RAAQDLAEA
-312 SEQMRNYKNS
+312 SAQMQKYKSS

-333 KTVLSGISGVVKGA
+333 KTVLSGIGGTVKGA
-347 FAKLGSIGS
+347 FSKVATIGY
-356 GIVAACKKAAG
+356 GIVSACKKAAG
-367 ALRGLKA
+367 ALRGLKS
-374 QIPKLSTAF
+374 QIPKLGTAF

-390 RSVTRLFAFMVLR
+390 GSVTRLFTFMVLR

-446 NSIIAAFEPLINA
+446 NSIVAAFEPLINA
-459 VTPIVNAFISK
+459 VTPIINAFISK
-470 LIEATNAIGQFFAAL
+470 LTEATNAIGQFFAAL
-485 TGKPTFTHAKKVVGN
+485 TGRSTFTHAKKVVGN
-500 YAESLDKATA
+500 YAASLDKATA

-522 DELNILQDNNGDN
+522 DELNILQDNNN
-535 SGGSGAT
+535 SGGDSGAS

-595 IKETSKKIAQSI
+595 IKETSKRIAQSI
-607 GTFINGFVRALD
+607 GTFINGFVGALD
-619 WSLVGSTVGE
+619 WSLVGTTIGE
-629 GINTALTFANTLL
+629 GINTALVFANTLL
-642 TTIDWGMIG
+642 TTIDFGQIG
-651 RSLATGLNSAVNVI
+651 RSLAIGLNSAVNVI
-665 DWPAVGSLVCNG
+665 DWQAVGSLVCNG
-677 FNSIIDLLYDFVS
+677 FNAVIDLLYDFVS
-690 TFDFTNLGESIGTAI
+690 TFDFTKFGESMGTAI

-712 KWSKGGAAIGKA
+712 KWSKGGAAIGKS

-731 FNGFVKKTDFAALGK
+731 FNGFIKKTDFAALGK

-756 KNLSWGSIG
+756 KNLSWSSIG
-765 SALSNAIK
+765 TALSNAIK
-773 ALCDSLYGVVS
+773 ALADFLYGVVS
-784 GTDWA
+784 STDWA

-794 IVDAIKDFFTGFDWS
+794 IVDAIKDFFTSFDWS

-828 FVGSIWDMLKKS
+828 LVGSIWDMLKKA

-845 DYFNTYIE
+845 DYFNDYIE

-858 IIAGLWNGITNALKN
+858 IIAGLWNGITDALKN

-899 SKEMQTMGGYIVE
+899 SKEMKIMGGYVVD
-912 GLISGISG
+912 GFLSGISG
-920 KFSDCQAK
+920 KFSECRDK

-951 TWETY
+951 TWENY

-990 SGSSHGAV
+990 SGSSHGSI
-998 NSTTWASYADKVVS
+998 NSTTWADYADKVVS
-1012 GFREKIGNTYTTVRS
+1012 GFRDKIGNVYTTVRS
-1027 NISTWAADVK
+1027 NISTWASDIK
-1037 DYFTGTGKGAINLT
+1037 DYFTGSGKGAINLT

-1059 VISGFREK
+1059 VVSGFREK

-1073 TVRGNISAWAADVR
+1073 TVRDKISTWASDIR

-1104 TFASNIISGF
+1104 TFAGNIISGF
-1114 KGKISTS
+1114 KGKITTS
-1121 YSDCKSSITTWAS
+1121 YSDCQTSITTWA
-1134 NVKTWFSDTAS
+1134 NKVKSWFSDTAS
-1145 VSAFQG
+1145 VSSFQG

-1163 INSFYKGCENAVKS
+1163 INSFYRDCEDAVKS
-1177 WAGKVSDWF
+1177 WASKVTDWF

-1210 NKGIDTAGEST
+1210 NKGINNAGKTT

-1228 LAPFD
+1228 LAPLD
-1233 NVSIN
+1233 NVAVN
-1238 PRLSINDAALKDYLV
+1238 TRLSINDTDLRACRA
-1253 NYGEDFNRDISVQ
+1253 NYWEDFSRDISVQ
-1266 RYTHDSISGAVQA
+1266 RYTHNSISGAVQA
-1279 AIVADNPLTAA
+1279 AIVTDNPLTAA
-1290 FKEIAET
+1290 FREIAES

-1310 RRQADKNEHT
+1310 KRQADKNEQT
-1320 IVEIGGRTIT
+1320 IVEIGGKTIT

-1343 FQPI
+1343 FQPT

>member
-1 MTNAEPRRA
+1 MAE
-10 ERKSRLFFSAG
+10 
-21 KRKAVLNVADKVDS
+21 KVDA
-35 ITLEIEATTQ
+35 ITLEIEATTE

-50 IDKTIESLKAMKTAL
+50 IDKTIESLRTLKTAL
-65 NGINTKKLRQEMES
+65 NGINTKKLKQEMES

-90 FSNIK
+90 FSGIK
-95 VSGNPEELRKQ
+95 ISGNMEELRKQ
-106 IAQVETRLDAL
+106 IAQAEARFDTLL
-117 TKKENKLKTVSG
+117 NKENKLKTVSG
-129 INENSKQYRNLVYD
+129 INENSKQYRNLQYD
-143 ISEAKS
+143 IAAVCNS
-149 TLEQLY
+149 LDQLY
-155 AAMDKVNAQKPLNF
+155 AAMDKANAQKPLNF
-169 WEKPNWAENLQNY
+169 WEKPNWSENLQKY

-191 SRIGSAEDVE
+191 SSLGTSEDIE

-212 NIKQSFAE
+212 NIKQSFSE
-220 VAQTETEAAQNVQK
+220 VAQTEEEAAQKVKNL
-234 MGGKMQALK
+234 GGKMQGLK
-243 SIAEQLKTAFSG
+243 GIAEQLKTAFSG
-255 IREKIALGSGA
+255 IREKMSLGSGA

-280 NQAKHTMK
+280 NQAKYTMK

-303 RAAQELAEA
+303 RAAQDLAEA
-312 SEQMRNYKNS
+312 SAQMQKYKSS
-322 LTGATEQTSRL
+322 LTGATEQTSHL
-333 KTVLSGISGVVKGA
+333 KTVLSGIGGTVKGA
-347 FAKLGSIGS
+347 FSKVATIGS
-356 GIVAACKKAAG
+356 GIVSACKKAVG
-367 ALRGLKA
+367 ALRGLKS
-374 QIPKLSTAF
+374 QIPKLGTAF

-390 RSVTRLFAFMVLR
+390 GSVTRLFTFMVLR

-446 NSIIAAFEPLINA
+446 NSIVAAFEPLINA
-459 VTPIVNAFISK
+459 VTPIINAFISK
-470 LIEATNAIGQFFAAL
+470 LTEATNAIGQFFAAL
-485 TGKPTFTHAKKVVGN
+485 TGRSTFTHAKKVVGN
-500 YAESLDKATA
+500 YAASLDKATA

-522 DELNILQDNNGDN
+522 DELNILQDNNN
-535 SGGSGAT
+535 SGGDSGAS

-595 IKETSKKIAQSI
+595 IKETSKRIAQSI
-607 GTFINGFVRALD
+607 GTFINGFVGALD
-619 WSLVGSTVGE
+619 WSLVGTTIGE
-629 GINTALTFANTLL
+629 GINTALVFANPLL
-642 TTIDWGMIG
+642 TTIDFGQIG
-651 RSLATGLNSAVNVI
+651 RSLAIGLNSAVNVI
-665 DWPAVGSLVCNG
+665 DWQAVGSLVCNG
-677 FNSIIDLLYDFVS
+677 FNAVIDLLYDFVS
-690 TFDFTNLGESIGTAI
+690 TFDFTKFGESMGTAI

-712 KWSKGGAAIGKA
+712 KWSKGGAAIGKS

-731 FNGFVKKTDFAALGK
+731 FNGFIKKTDFAALGK

-756 KNLSWGSIG
+756 KNLSWSSIG
-765 SALSNAIK
+765 TALSNAIK
-773 ALCDSLYGVVS
+773 ALADFLYGVVS

-794 IVDAIKDFFTGFDWS
+794 IVDAIKDFFTSFDCS

-828 FVGSIWDMLKKS
+828 LVGSIWDMLKKA

-845 DYFNTYIE
+845 DYFNDYIE

-858 IIAGLWNGITNALKN
+858 IIAGLWNGITDALKN

-899 SKEMQTMGGYIVE
+899 SKEMKIMGGYVVD
-912 GLISGISG
+912 GFLSGISG
-920 KFSDCQAK
+920 KFSECRDK

-951 TWETY
+951 TWENY

-990 SGSSHGAV
+990 SGSSHGSI
-998 NSTTWASYADKVVS
+998 NSTTWADYANKVVS
-1012 GFREKIGNTYTTVRS
+1012 GFRDKIGNVYTTVRS
-1027 NISTWAADVK
+1027 NISTWASDIK
-1037 DYFTGTGKGAINLT
+1037 DYFTGSGKGAINLT

-1059 VISGFREK
+1059 VVSGFREK

-1073 TVRGNISAWAADVR
+1073 TVRDKISTWASDIR

-1104 TFASNIISGF
+1104 TFAGNIISGF
-1114 KGKISTS
+1114 KGKITTS
-1121 YSDCKSSITTWAS
+1121 YSDCQTSITTWA
-1134 NVKTWFSDTAS
+1134 NKVKSWFSDTAS
-1145 VSAFQG
+1145 VSSFQG

-1163 INSFYKGCENAVKS
+1163 INSFYRDCEDAVKS
-1177 WAGKVSDWF
+1177 WASKVTDWF

-1210 NKGIDTAGEST
+1210 NKGINNAGKTT

-1228 LAPFD
+1228 LAPLD
-1233 NVSIN
+1233 NVAVN
-1238 PRLSINDAALKDYLV
+1238 TRLSINDTDLRACRA
-1253 NYGEDFNRDISVQ
+1253 NYGEDFSRDISVQ
-1266 RYTHDSISGAVQA
+1266 RYTHNIMSGSVQA
-1279 AIVADNPLTAA
+1279 AITADNPITAA
-1290 FKEIAET
+1290 FKEIAEA

-1302 IQNVETQA
+1302 IQGVEVQA
-1310 RRQADKNEHT
+1310 KRQADKNEQT
-1320 IVEIGGRTIT
+1320 IVEIGGKTIT

-1343 FQPI
+1343 FQPT

>member
-1 MTNAEPRRA
+1 M
-10 ERKSRLFFSAG
+10 
-21 KRKAVLNVADKVDS
+21 DS

-95 VSGNPEELRKQ
+95 VSGNTEELRKQ
-106 IAQVETRLDAL
+106 ITQAEARLDTL
-117 TKKENKLKTVSG
+117 LSKENKLKTVSG
-129 INENSKQYRNLVYD
+129 IDENSKQYRNLQYD
-143 ISEAKS
+143 IADVCN
-149 TLEQLY
+149 TLDQLY

-182 GTTDESVIK
+182 GTTDESIIK
-191 SRIGSAEDVE
+191 SRLGSVEDVE

-220 VAQTETEAAQNVQK
+220 TAQTETEAAQNVQK
-234 MGGKMQALK
+234 LGGKMQTLK
-243 SIAEQLKTAFSG
+243 GIAEQLKTAFSG
-255 IREKIALGSGA
+255 IREKISLGSGA

-333 KTVLSGISGVVKGA
+333 KTVISGIGGVVKGA

-356 GIVAACKKAAG
+356 GVIVACKKAAG
-367 ALRGLKA
+367 ALRSLKS
-374 QIPKLSTAF
+374 QIPKLGAAF
-383 SGLGKKI
+383 NGLGKKI

-420 AQYSAA
+420 AQYSEA
-426 KGTEF
+426 KGAEF
-431 NKNISSMQSGLKQLG
+431 NKNISAMQSGLKQLG

-459 VTPIVNAFISK
+459 VTPIINAFISK

-485 TGKPTFTHAKKVVGN
+485 TGKSTFTHAKKVVGN

-522 DELNILQDNNGDN
+522 DELNILQDNNNDN
-535 SGGSGAT
+535 GGGSGAT

-567 WEKADFSEIGAMV
+567 WGKADFSEIGAMV

-607 GTFINGFVRALD
+607 GTFINGFVGALD
-619 WSLVGSTVGE
+619 WSLVGSTIGE
-629 GINTALTFANTLL
+629 GINTALIFANTLL
-642 TTIDWGMIG
+642 ITIDWGMIG

-712 KWSKGGAAIGKA
+712 KWSKGGATIGLSMS
-724 VTGLFDT
+724 GLLDT
-731 FNGFVKKTDFAALGK
+731 FIAFVDTTDFAQIGQS
-746 GIVSAIGGFF
+746 IVNAVGGFF
-756 KNLSWGSIG
+756 ENLSWGSIG
-765 SALSNAIK
+765 ESLSGAFK
-773 ALCDSLYGVVS
+773 ALLDFISGTVS
-784 GTDWA
+784 GVSWDK
-789 AVPQY
+789 VPKY
-794 IVDAIKDFFTGFDWS
+794 IIDAIKDFFTGFDWS
-809 GVSKSL
+809 GVSESL
-815 GKLLGSAVKGAID
+815 GKLLGSAVKGALD
-828 FVGSIWDMLKKS
+828 LVGSIWDMLKKS

-845 DYFNTYIE
+845 DYFNVYIQN
-853 DAGGD
+853 AGED
-858 IIAGLWNGITNALKN
+858 IIAGLWNGIKNALKN

-888 GFKDAF
+888 GFKTAF
-894 GIHSP
+894 QIHSP
-899 SKEMQTMGGYIVE
+899 SREMQTMGGYIVE

-920 KFSDCQAK
+920 KFSGCQAK

-956 GQNIIGGFRDKI
+956 GQNIIGGFKDKI
-968 GNAYTSTRDK
+968 GGAYSTTKDNISAWAENVKKWFSGTSFGAINKDTWITYANDVISGFRTKIGNTYTSTRDN
-978 ISAWASDVKDYF
+978 ISAWAADIKSYF

-998 NSTTWASYADKVVS
+998 NSTT
-1012 GFREKIGNTYTTVRS
+1012 F
-1027 NISTWAADVK
+1027 
-1037 DYFTGTGKGAINLT
+1037 
-1051 TFSNYADK
+1051 
-1059 VISGFREK
+1059 
-1067 IGSTYT
+1067 STY
-1073 TVRGNISAWAADVR
+1073 A
-1087 DYFTS
+1087 
-1092 SSHGSINSTKFS
+1092 H
-1104 TFASNIISGF
+1104 NIINGF

-1121 YSDCKSSITTWAS
+1121 YSDCQSSITTWAS

-1145 VSAFQG
+1145 ASAFRG
-1151 FAKNVIHGFRDG
+1151 FAKNIIDGFANG
-1163 INSFYKGCENAVKS
+1163 INSFYKDCENAVKS

-1201 FGLYTVQGF
+1201 FGFYTVQGF

-1238 PRLSINDAALKDYLV
+1238 PRLSINDAALKDYWV

-1266 RYTHDSISGAVQA
+1266 RV
-1279 AIVADNPLTAA
+1279 
-1290 FKEIAET
+1290 
-1297 VIVPA
+1297 
-1302 IQNVETQA
+1302 
-1310 RRQADKNEHT
+1310 HT
-1320 IVEIGGRTIT
+1320 
-1330 DAVREQKSRNGFS
+1330 
-1343 FQPI
+1343 

>member
-1 MTNAEPRRA
+1 MAE
-10 ERKSRLFFSAG
+10 
-21 KRKAVLNVADKVDS
+21 KVDA
-35 ITLEIEATTQ
+35 ITLEIEATTE

-50 IDKTIESLKAMKTAL
+50 IDKTIESLRALKTAL
-65 NGINTKKLRQEMES
+65 NGINTKKLKQEMES
-79 FEDFQKKLQTV
+79 FEDFQKKLQTA

-106 IAQVETRLDAL
+106 IAQVEARLDAL

-143 ISEAKS
+143 IAEAKS
-149 TLEQLY
+149 ALEQLY

-169 WEKPNWAENLQNY
+169 WEKPNWSENLQKY

-191 SRIGSAEDVE
+191 SSLGTSEDIE

-212 NIKQSFAE
+212 NIKQSFSE
-220 VAQTETEAAQNVQK
+220 VAQTEEEAAQKVKNL
-234 MGGKMQALK
+234 GGKMQGLK
-243 SIAEQLKTAFSG
+243 AIAEQLKTAFSG
-255 IREKIALGSGA
+255 IREKMSLGSGA

-280 NQAKHTMK
+280 NQAKYTMK

-303 RAAQELAEA
+303 RAAQDLAEA
-312 SEQMRNYKNS
+312 SAQMQKYKSS

-333 KTVLSGISGVVKGA
+333 KTVLSGIGGTVKGA
-347 FAKLGSIGS
+347 FSKVATIGS
-356 GIVAACKKAAG
+356 GIVSACKKAAG
-367 ALRGLKA
+367 ALRGLKS
-374 QIPKLSTAF
+374 QVPKLGTAF

-390 RSVTRLFAFMVLR
+390 GSVTRLFTFMVLR

-446 NSIIAAFEPLINA
+446 NSIVAAFEPLINA
-459 VTPIVNAFISK
+459 VTPIINAFISK
-470 LIEATNAIGQFFAAL
+470 LTEATNAIGQFFAAL
-485 TGKPTFTHAKKVVGN
+485 TGRSTFTHAKKVVGN
-500 YAESLDKATA
+500 YAASLDKATA

-522 DELNILQDNNGDN
+522 DELNILQDNNN
-535 SGGSGAT
+535 SGGDSGAS

-595 IKETSKKIAQSI
+595 IKETSKRIAQSI
-607 GTFINGFVRALD
+607 GTFINGFVGALD
-619 WSLVGSTVGE
+619 WSLVGTTIGE
-629 GINTALTFANTLL
+629 GINTALVFANTLL
-642 TTIDWGMIG
+642 TTIDFGQIG
-651 RSLATGLNSAVNVI
+651 RSLAIGLNSAVNVI
-665 DWPAVGSLVCNG
+665 DWQAVGSLVCNG
-677 FNSIIDLLYDFVS
+677 FNAVIDLLYDFVS
-690 TFDFTNLGESIGTAI
+690 TFDFTKFGESMGTAI

-712 KWSKGGAAIGKA
+712 KWSKGGAAIGKS

-731 FNGFVKKTDFAALGK
+731 FNGFIKKTDFAALGK

-756 KNLSWGSIG
+756 KNLSWSSIG
-765 SALSNAIK
+765 TALSNAIK
-773 ALCDSLYGVVS
+773 ALADFLYGVVS
-784 GTDWA
+784 STDWA

-794 IVDAIKDFFTGFDWS
+794 IVDAIKDFFTSFDWS

-828 FVGSIWDMLKKS
+828 LVGSIWDMLKKA

-845 DYFNTYIE
+845 DYFNDYIE

-858 IIAGLWNGITNALKN
+858 IIAGLWNGITDALKN

-899 SKEMQTMGGYIVE
+899 SKEMKIMGGYVVD
-912 GLISGISG
+912 GFLSGISG
-920 KFSDCQAK
+920 KFSECRDK

-951 TWETY
+951 TWENY

-990 SGSSHGAV
+990 SGSSHGSI
-998 NSTTWASYADKVVS
+998 NSTTWADYADKVVS
-1012 GFREKIGNTYTTVRS
+1012 GFRDKIGNVYTTVRS
-1027 NISTWAADVK
+1027 NISTWASDIK
-1037 DYFTGTGKGAINLT
+1037 DYFTGSGKGAINLT

-1059 VISGFREK
+1059 VVSGFREK

-1073 TVRGNISAWAADVR
+1073 TVRDKISTWASDIR

-1104 TFASNIISGF
+1104 TFAGNIISGF
-1114 KGKISTS
+1114 KGKITTS
-1121 YSDCKSSITTWAS
+1121 YSDCQTSITTWA
-1134 NVKTWFSDTAS
+1134 NKVKSWFSDTAS
-1145 VSAFQG
+1145 VSSFQG

-1163 INSFYKGCENAVKS
+1163 INSFYRDCEDAVKS
-1177 WAGKVSDWF
+1177 WASKVTDWF

-1210 NKGIDTAGEST
+1210 NKGINNAGKTT

-1228 LAPFD
+1228 LAPLD
-1233 NVSIN
+1233 NVAVN
-1238 PRLSINDAALKDYLV
+1238 TRLSINDTDLRACRA
-1253 NYGEDFNRDISVQ
+1253 NYGEDFSRDISVQ
-1266 RYTHDSISGAVQA
+1266 RYTHNSISGAVQA
-1279 AIVADNPLTAA
+1279 AIVTDNPLTAA
-1290 FKEIAET
+1290 FREIAES

-1310 RRQADKNEHT
+1310 KRQADKNEQT
-1320 IVEIGGRTIT
+1320 IVEIGGKTIT

-1343 FQPI
+1343 FQPT

>member
-21 KRKAVLNVADKVDS
+21 KRKAVLSVADKVDS

-95 VSGNPEELRKQ
+95 VSGNTEELRKQ
-106 IAQVETRLDAL
+106 ITQAEARLDTL
-117 TKKENKLKTVSG
+117 LSKENKLKTVSG
-129 INENSKQYRNLVYD
+129 IDENSKQYRNLQYD
-143 ISEAKS
+143 IADVCN
-149 TLEQLY
+149 TLDQLY

-182 GTTDESVIK
+182 GTTDESIIK
-191 SRIGSAEDVE
+191 SRLGSVEDVE

-220 VAQTETEAAQNVQK
+220 TAQTETEAAQNVQK
-234 MGGKMQALK
+234 LGGKMQTLK
-243 SIAEQLKTAFSG
+243 GIAEQLKTAFSG
-255 IREKIALGSGA
+255 IREKISLGSGA

-333 KTVLSGISGVVKGA
+333 KTVISGIGGVVKGA

-356 GIVAACKKAAG
+356 GVIVACKKAAG
-367 ALRGLKA
+367 ALRSLKS
-374 QIPKLSTAF
+374 QISKLGAAF
-383 SGLGKKI
+383 NGLGKKI

-420 AQYSAA
+420 AQYSEA
-426 KGTEF
+426 KGAEF
-431 NKNISSMQSGLKQLG
+431 NKNISAMQSGLKQLG

-459 VTPIVNAFISK
+459 VTPIINAFISK

-485 TGKPTFTHAKKVVGN
+485 TGKSTFTHAKKVVGN

-522 DELNILQDNNGDN
+522 DELNILQDNNNDN
-535 SGGSGAT
+535 GGGSGAT

-567 WEKADFSEIGAMV
+567 WGKADFSEIGAMV

-607 GTFINGFVRALD
+607 GTFINGFVGALD
-619 WSLVGSTVGE
+619 WSLVGSTIGE
-629 GINTALTFANTLL
+629 GINTALIFANTLL
-642 TTIDWGMIG
+642 ITIDWGMIG

-712 KWSKGGAAIGKA
+712 KWSKGGATIGLSMS
-724 VTGLFDT
+724 GLLDT
-731 FNGFVKKTDFAALGK
+731 FIAFVDTTDFAQIGQS
-746 GIVSAIGGFF
+746 IVNAVGGFF
-756 KNLSWGSIG
+756 ENLSWGSIG
-765 SALSNAIK
+765 ESLSGAFK
-773 ALCDSLYGVVS
+773 ALLDFISGTVS
-784 GTDWA
+784 GVSWDK
-789 AVPQY
+789 VPKY
-794 IVDAIKDFFTGFDWS
+794 IIDAIKDFFTGFDWS
-809 GVSKSL
+809 GVSESL
-815 GKLLGSAVKGAID
+815 GKLLGSAVKGALD
-828 FVGSIWDMLKKS
+828 LVGSIWDMLKKS

-845 DYFNTYIE
+845 DYFNVYIQN
-853 DAGGD
+853 AGED
-858 IIAGLWNGITNALKN
+858 IIAGLWNGIKNALKN

-888 GFKDAF
+888 GFKTAF
-894 GIHSP
+894 QIHSP
-899 SKEMQTMGGYIVE
+899 SREMQTMGGYIVE

-920 KFSDCQAK
+920 KFSGCQAK

-956 GQNIIGGFRDKI
+956 GQNIIGGFKDKI
-968 GNAYTSTRDK
+968 GGAYSTTKDNISAWAENVKKWFSGTSFGAINKDTWITYANDVISGFRTKIGNTYTSTRDN
-978 ISAWASDVKDYF
+978 ISAWAADIKSYF

-998 NSTTWASYADKVVS
+998 NSTT
-1012 GFREKIGNTYTTVRS
+1012 F
-1027 NISTWAADVK
+1027 
-1037 DYFTGTGKGAINLT
+1037 
-1051 TFSNYADK
+1051 
-1059 VISGFREK
+1059 
-1067 IGSTYT
+1067 STY
-1073 TVRGNISAWAADVR
+1073 A
-1087 DYFTS
+1087 
-1092 SSHGSINSTKFS
+1092 H
-1104 TFASNIISGF
+1104 NIINGF

-1121 YSDCKSSITTWAS
+1121 YSDCQSSITTWAS
-1134 NVKTWFSDTAS
+1134 NVKTRFSDTAS
-1145 VSAFQG
+1145 ASAFRG
-1151 FAKNVIHGFRDG
+1151 FAKNIIDGFANG
-1163 INSFYKGCENAVKS
+1163 INSFYKDCENAVKS

-1201 FGLYTVQGF
+1201 FGFYTVQGF

-1238 PRLSINDAALKDYLV
+1238 PRLSINDAALKDYWV

-1266 RYTHDSISGAVQA
+1266 RYTHNSISGAVQA

-1310 RRQADKNEHT
+1310 KRQADKNEQT

-1330 DAVREQKSRNGFS
+1330 NAVREQKSRNGFS
-1343 FQPI
+1343 FQPT

>member
-21 KRKAVLNVADKVDS
+21 KRKAVLSVADKVDS

-95 VSGNPEELRKQ
+95 VSGNTEELRKQ
-106 IAQVETRLDAL
+106 ITQAEARLDTL
-117 TKKENKLKTVSG
+117 LSKENKLKTVSG
-129 INENSKQYRNLVYD
+129 IDENSKQYRNLQYD
-143 ISEAKS
+143 IADVCN
-149 TLEQLY
+149 TLDQLY

-182 GTTDESVIK
+182 GTTDESIIK
-191 SRIGSAEDVE
+191 SRLGSVEDVE

-220 VAQTETEAAQNVQK
+220 TAQTETEAAQNVQK
-234 MGGKMQALK
+234 LGGKMQTLK
-243 SIAEQLKTAFSG
+243 GIAEQLKTAFSG
-255 IREKIALGSGA
+255 IREKISLGSGA

-333 KTVLSGISGVVKGA
+333 KTVISGIGGVVKGA

-356 GIVAACKKAAG
+356 GVIVACKKAAG
-367 ALRGLKA
+367 ALRSLKS
-374 QIPKLSTAF
+374 QIPKLGAAF
-383 SGLGKKI
+383 NGLGKKI

-420 AQYSAA
+420 AQYSEA
-426 KGTEF
+426 KGAEF
-431 NKNISSMQSGLKQLG
+431 NKNISAMQSGLKQLG

-459 VTPIVNAFISK
+459 VTPIINAFISK

-485 TGKPTFTHAKKVVGN
+485 TGKSTFTHAKKVVGN

-522 DELNILQDNNGDN
+522 DELNILQDNNNDN
-535 SGGSGAT
+535 GGGSGAT

-567 WEKADFSEIGAMV
+567 WGKADFSEIGAMV

-607 GTFINGFVRALD
+607 GTFINGFVGALD
-619 WSLVGSTVGE
+619 WSLVGSTIGE
-629 GINTALTFANTLL
+629 GINTALIFANTLL
-642 TTIDWGMIG
+642 ITIDWGMIG

-712 KWSKGGAAIGKA
+712 KWSKGGATIGLSMS
-724 VTGLFDT
+724 GLLDT
-731 FNGFVKKTDFAALGK
+731 FIAFVDTTDFAQIGQS
-746 GIVSAIGGFF
+746 IVNAVGGFF
-756 KNLSWGSIG
+756 ENLSWGSIG
-765 SALSNAIK
+765 ESLSGAFK
-773 ALCDSLYGVVS
+773 ALLDFISGTVS
-784 GTDWA
+784 GVSWDK
-789 AVPQY
+789 VPKY
-794 IVDAIKDFFTGFDWS
+794 IIDAIKDFFTGFDWS
-809 GVSKSL
+809 GVSESL
-815 GKLLGSAVKGAID
+815 GKLLGSAVKGALD
-828 FVGSIWDMLKKS
+828 LVGSIWDMLKKS

-845 DYFNTYIE
+845 DYFNVYIQN
-853 DAGGD
+853 AGED
-858 IIAGLWNGITNALKN
+858 IIAGLWNGIKNALKN
-873 CGTWI
+873 CGYMD

-888 GFKDAF
+888 GFKTAF
-894 GIHSP
+894 QIHSP
-899 SKEMQTMGGYIVE
+899 SREMQTMGGYIVE

-920 KFSDCQAK
+920 KFSGCQAK

-956 GQNIIGGFRDKI
+956 GQNIIGGFKDKI
-968 GNAYTSTRDK
+968 GGAYSTTKDNISAWAENVKKWFSGTSFGAINKDTWITYANDVISGFRTKIGNTYTSTRDN
-978 ISAWASDVKDYF
+978 ISAWAADIKSYF

-998 NSTTWASYADKVVS
+998 NSTT
-1012 GFREKIGNTYTTVRS
+1012 F
-1027 NISTWAADVK
+1027 
-1037 DYFTGTGKGAINLT
+1037 
-1051 TFSNYADK
+1051 
-1059 VISGFREK
+1059 
-1067 IGSTYT
+1067 STY
-1073 TVRGNISAWAADVR
+1073 A
-1087 DYFTS
+1087 
-1092 SSHGSINSTKFS
+1092 H
-1104 TFASNIISGF
+1104 NIINGF

-1121 YSDCKSSITTWAS
+1121 YSDCQSSITTWAS

-1145 VSAFQG
+1145 ASAFRG
-1151 FAKNVIHGFRDG
+1151 FAKNIIDGFANG
-1163 INSFYKGCENAVKS
+1163 INSFYKDCENAVKS

-1201 FGLYTVQGF
+1201 FGFYTVQGF

-1238 PRLSINDAALKDYLV
+1238 PRLSINDAALKDYWV

-1266 RYTHDSISGAVQA
+1266 RYTHNSISGAVQA

-1310 RRQADKNEHT
+1310 KRQADKNEQT

-1330 DAVREQKSRNGFS
+1330 NAVREQKSRNGFS
-1343 FQPI
+1343 FQPT

>member
-1 MTNAEPRRA
+1 MAE
-10 ERKSRLFFSAG
+10 
-21 KRKAVLNVADKVDS
+21 KVDA
-35 ITLEIEATTQ
+35 ITLEIEATTE

-50 IDKTIESLKAMKTAL
+50 IDKTIESLRALKTAL
-65 NGINTKKLRQEMES
+65 NGINTKKLKQEMES
-79 FEDFQKKLQTV
+79 FEDFQKKLQTA
-90 FSNIK
+90 FSGIK
-95 VSGNPEELRKQ
+95 ISGNMEELRKQ
-106 IAQVETRLDAL
+106 IAQAEARLDSL
-117 TKKENKLKTVSG
+117 MRKENKLKTVSG
-129 INENSKQYRNLVYD
+129 INENSKQYRNLIYD
-143 ISEAKS
+143 IAEAKS

-155 AAMDKVNAQKPLNF
+155 AAMDKANAQKPLNF
-169 WEKPNWAENLQNY
+169 WEKPNWSENLQKY

-191 SRIGSAEDVE
+191 SSLGTSENIE

-212 NIKQSFAE
+212 NIKQSFSE
-220 VAQTETEAAQNVQK
+220 VAQTEEEAAQKVKNL
-234 MGGKMQALK
+234 GGKMQGLK
-243 SIAEQLKTAFSG
+243 GIAEQLKTAFSG
-255 IREKIALGSGA
+255 IREKMSLGSGA

-280 NQAKHTMK
+280 NQAKYTMK

-303 RAAQELAEA
+303 RAAQDLAEA
-312 SEQMRNYKNS
+312 SAQMQKYKSS
-322 LTGATEQTSRL
+322 LTGATEQTSHL
-333 KTVLSGISGVVKGA
+333 KTVLSGIGGTVKGA
-347 FAKLGSIGS
+347 FSKVATIGS
-356 GIVAACKKAAG
+356 GIVSACKKAAG
-367 ALRGLKA
+367 ALRGLKS
-374 QIPKLSTAF
+374 QIPKLGTAF

-390 RSVTRLFAFMVLR
+390 GSVTRLFTFMVLR

-446 NSIIAAFEPLINA
+446 NSIVAAFEPLINA
-459 VTPIVNAFISK
+459 VTPIINAFISK
-470 LIEATNAIGQFFAAL
+470 LTEATNAIGQFFAAL
-485 TGKPTFTHAKKVVGN
+485 TGRSTFTHAKKVVGN
-500 YAESLDKATA
+500 YAASLDKATA

-522 DELNILQDNNGDN
+522 DELNILQDNNN
-535 SGGSGAT
+535 SGGDSGAS

-595 IKETSKKIAQSI
+595 IKETSKRIAQSI
-607 GTFINGFVRALD
+607 GTFINGFVGALD
-619 WSLVGSTVGE
+619 WSLVGTTIGE
-629 GINTALTFANTLL
+629 GINTALVFANTLL
-642 TTIDWGMIG
+642 TTIDFGQIG
-651 RSLATGLNSAVNVI
+651 RSLAIGLNSAVNVI
-665 DWPAVGSLVCNG
+665 DWQAVGSLVCNG
-677 FNSIIDLLYDFVS
+677 FNAVIDLLYDFVS
-690 TFDFTNLGESIGTAI
+690 TFDFTKFGESMGTAI

-712 KWSKGGAAIGKA
+712 KWSKGGAAIGKS

-731 FNGFVKKTDFAALGK
+731 FNGFIKKTDFAALGK

-756 KNLSWGSIG
+756 KNLSWSSIG
-765 SALSNAIK
+765 TALSNAIK
-773 ALCDSLYGVVS
+773 ALADFLYGVVS

-794 IVDAIKDFFTGFDWS
+794 IVDAIKDFFTSFDWS

-828 FVGSIWDMLKKS
+828 LVGSIWDMLKKA

-845 DYFNTYIE
+845 DYFNDYIE

-858 IIAGLWNGITNALKN
+858 IIAGLWNGITDALKN

-899 SKEMQTMGGYIVE
+899 SKEMKIMGGYVVD
-912 GLISGISG
+912 GFLSGISG
-920 KFSDCQAK
+920 KFSECRDK

-951 TWETY
+951 TWENY
-956 GQNIIGGFRDKI
+956 GQNIITGFKDKI

-978 ISAWASDVKDYF
+978 ISTWASDVKDYF
-990 SGSSHGAV
+990 SGSSHGSI
-998 NSTTWASYADKVVS
+998 NSTTWADYANKVVS
-1012 GFREKIGNTYTTVRS
+1012 GFRDKIGNVYTTVRS
-1027 NISTWAADVK
+1027 NISTWASDIK
-1037 DYFTGTGKGAINLT
+1037 DYFTGSGKGAINLT

-1059 VISGFREK
+1059 VVSGFREK

-1073 TVRGNISAWAADVR
+1073 TVRDKISTWASDIR

-1104 TFASNIISGF
+1104 TFAGNIISGF
-1114 KGKISTS
+1114 KGKITTS
-1121 YSDCKSSITTWAS
+1121 YSDCQTSITTWA
-1134 NVKTWFSDTAS
+1134 NKVKSWFSDTAS
-1145 VSAFQG
+1145 VSSFQG

-1163 INSFYKGCENAVKS
+1163 INSFYRDCEDAVKS
-1177 WAGKVSDWF
+1177 WASKVTDWF

-1210 NKGIDTAGEST
+1210 NKGINNAGKTT

-1228 LAPFD
+1228 LAPLD
-1233 NVSIN
+1233 NVAVNTS
-1238 PRLSINDAALKDYLV
+1238 LSINDTDLRACRA
-1253 NYGEDFNRDISVQ
+1253 NYGEDFSRDISVQ
-1266 RYTHDSISGAVQA
+1266 RYTHNIMSGSVQA
-1279 AIVADNPLTAA
+1279 AITADNPITAA
-1290 FKEIAET
+1290 FKEIAEA

-1302 IQNVETQA
+1302 IQGVEVQA
-1310 RRQADKNEHT
+1310 KRQADKNEQT
-1320 IVEIGGRTIT
+1320 IVEIGGKTIT

-1343 FQPI
+1343 FQTT

>member
-1 MTNAEPRRA
+1 MPENERTVLVVAE
-10 ERKSRLFFSAG
+10 
-21 KRKAVLNVADKVDS
+21 KVDA
-35 ITLEIEATTQ
+35 ITLEIEATTE

-50 IDKTIESLKAMKTAL
+50 IDKTIESLRALKTAL
-65 NGINTKKLRQEMES
+65 NGINTKKLKQEMES
-79 FEDFQKKLQTV
+79 FEDFQKKLQTA

-106 IAQVETRLDAL
+106 IAQVEARLDAL

-143 ISEAKS
+143 IAEAKS

-169 WEKPNWAENLQNY
+169 WEKPNWSENLQKY

-191 SRIGSAEDVE
+191 SSLGTSEDIE

-212 NIKQSFAE
+212 NIKQSFSE
-220 VAQTETEAAQNVQK
+220 VAQTEEEAAQKVKNL
-234 MGGKMQALK
+234 GGKMQGLK
-243 SIAEQLKTAFSG
+243 AIAEQLKTAFSG
-255 IREKIALGSGA
+255 IREKMSLGSGA

-280 NQAKHTMK
+280 NQAKYTMK

-303 RAAQELAEA
+303 RAAQDLAEA
-312 SEQMRNYKNS
+312 SAQMQKYKSS

-333 KTVLSGISGVVKGA
+333 KTVLSGIGGTVKGA
-347 FAKLGSIGS
+347 FSKVATIGS
-356 GIVAACKKAAG
+356 GIVSACKKAAG
-367 ALRGLKA
+367 ALRGLKS
-374 QIPKLSTAF
+374 QIPKLGTAF

-390 RSVTRLFAFMVLR
+390 GSVTRLFTFMVLR

-446 NSIIAAFEPLINA
+446 NSIVAAFEPLINA
-459 VTPIVNAFISK
+459 VTPIINAFISK
-470 LIEATNAIGQFFAAL
+470 LTEATNAIGQFFAAL
-485 TGKPTFTHAKKVVGN
+485 TGRSTFTHAKKVVGN
-500 YAESLDKATA
+500 YAASLDKATA

-522 DELNILQDNNGDN
+522 DELNILQDNNN
-535 SGGSGAT
+535 SGGDSGAS

-595 IKETSKKIAQSI
+595 IKETSKRIAQSI
-607 GTFINGFVRALD
+607 GTFINGFVGALD
-619 WSLVGSTVGE
+619 WSLVGTTIGE
-629 GINTALTFANTLL
+629 GINTALVFANTLL
-642 TTIDWGMIG
+642 TTIDFGQIG
-651 RSLATGLNSAVNVI
+651 RSLAIGLNSAVNVI
-665 DWPAVGSLVCNG
+665 DWQAVGSLVCNG
-677 FNSIIDLLYDFVS
+677 FNAVIDLLYDFVS
-690 TFDFTNLGESIGTAI
+690 TFDFTKFGESMGTAI

-712 KWSKGGAAIGKA
+712 KWSKGGAAIGKS

-731 FNGFVKKTDFAALGK
+731 FNGFIKKTDFAALGK

-756 KNLSWGSIG
+756 KNLSWSSIG
-765 SALSNAIK
+765 TALSNAIK
-773 ALCDSLYGVVS
+773 ALADFLYWVVS
-784 GTDWA
+784 STDWA

-794 IVDAIKDFFTGFDWS
+794 IVDAIKDFFTSFDWS

-828 FVGSIWDMLKKS
+828 LVGSIWDMLKKA

-845 DYFNTYIE
+845 DYFNDYIE

-858 IIAGLWNGITNALKN
+858 IIAGLWNGITDALKN

-899 SKEMQTMGGYIVE
+899 SKEMKIMGGYVVD
-912 GLISGISG
+912 GFLSGISG
-920 KFSDCQAK
+920 KFSECRDK

-951 TWETY
+951 TWENY

-990 SGSSHGAV
+990 SGSSHGSI
-998 NSTTWASYADKVVS
+998 NSTTWADYADKVVS
-1012 GFREKIGNTYTTVRS
+1012 GFRDKIGNVYTTVRS
-1027 NISTWAADVK
+1027 NISTWASDIK
-1037 DYFTGTGKGAINLT
+1037 DYFTGSGKGAINLT

-1059 VISGFREK
+1059 VVSGFREK

-1073 TVRGNISAWAADVR
+1073 TVRDKISTWASDIR

-1104 TFASNIISGF
+1104 TFAGNIISGF
-1114 KGKISTS
+1114 KGKITTS
-1121 YSDCKSSITTWAS
+1121 YSDCQTSITTWA
-1134 NVKTWFSDTAS
+1134 NKVKSWFSDTAS
-1145 VSAFQG
+1145 VSSFQG

-1163 INSFYKGCENAVKS
+1163 INSFYRDCEDAVKS
-1177 WAGKVSDWF
+1177 WASKVTDWF

-1210 NKGIDTAGEST
+1210 NKGINNAGKTT

-1228 LAPFD
+1228 LAPLD
-1233 NVSIN
+1233 NVAVN
-1238 PRLSINDAALKDYLV
+1238 TRLSINDTDLRACRA
-1253 NYGEDFNRDISVQ
+1253 NYGEDFSRDISVQ
-1266 RYTHDSISGAVQA
+1266 RYTHNSISGAVQA
-1279 AIVADNPLTAA
+1279 AIVTDNPLTAA
-1290 FKEIAET
+1290 FREIAES

-1310 RRQADKNEHT
+1310 KRQADKNEQT
-1320 IVEIGGRTIT
+1320 IVEIGGKTIT

-1343 FQPI
+1343 FQPT

>member
-1 MTNAEPRRA
+1 MPENERTVLVVAE
-10 ERKSRLFFSAG
+10 
-21 KRKAVLNVADKVDS
+21 KVDA
-35 ITLEIEATTQ
+35 ITLEIEATTE

-50 IDKTIESLKAMKTAL
+50 IDKTIESLRTLKTAL
-65 NGINTKKLRQEMES
+65 NGINTKKLKQEMES

-90 FSNIK
+90 FSGIK
-95 VSGNPEELRKQ
+95 ISGNMEELRKQ
-106 IAQVETRLDAL
+106 IAQAEARFDTLL
-117 TKKENKLKTVSG
+117 NKENKLKTVSG
-129 INENSKQYRNLVYD
+129 INENSKQYRNLQYD
-143 ISEAKS
+143 IAAVCNS
-149 TLEQLY
+149 LDQLY
-155 AAMDKVNAQKPLNF
+155 AAMDKANAQKPLNF
-169 WEKPNWAENLQNY
+169 WEKPNWSENLQKY

-191 SRIGSAEDVE
+191 SSLGTSEDIE

-212 NIKQSFAE
+212 NIKQSFSE
-220 VAQTETEAAQNVQK
+220 VAQTEEEAAQKVKNL
-234 MGGKMQALK
+234 GGKMQGLK
-243 SIAEQLKTAFSG
+243 GIAEQLKTAFSG
-255 IREKIALGSGA
+255 IREKMSLGSGA

-280 NQAKHTMK
+280 NQAKYTMK

-303 RAAQELAEA
+303 RAAQDLAEA
-312 SEQMRNYKNS
+312 SAQMQKYKSS
-322 LTGATEQTSRL
+322 LTGATEQTSHL
-333 KTVLSGISGVVKGA
+333 KTVLSGIGGTVKGA
-347 FAKLGSIGS
+347 FSKVATIGS
-356 GIVAACKKAAG
+356 GIVSACKKAVG
-367 ALRGLKA
+367 ALRGLKS
-374 QIPKLSTAF
+374 QIPKLGTAF

-390 RSVTRLFAFMVLR
+390 GSVTRLFTFMVLR

-446 NSIIAAFEPLINA
+446 NSIVAAFEPLINA
-459 VTPIVNAFISK
+459 VTPIINAFISK
-470 LIEATNAIGQFFAAL
+470 LTEATNAIGQFFAAL
-485 TGKPTFTHAKKVVGN
+485 TGRSTFTHAKKVVGN
-500 YAESLDKATA
+500 YAASLDKATA

-522 DELNILQDNNGDN
+522 DELNILQDNNN
-535 SGGSGAT
+535 SGGDSGAS

-595 IKETSKKIAQSI
+595 IKETSKRIAQSI
-607 GTFINGFVRALD
+607 GTFINGFVGALD
-619 WSLVGSTVGE
+619 WSLVGTTIGE
-629 GINTALTFANTLL
+629 GINTALVFANTLL
-642 TTIDWGMIG
+642 TTIDFGQIG
-651 RSLATGLNSAVNVI
+651 RSLAIGLNSAVNVI
-665 DWPAVGSLVCNG
+665 DWQTVGSLVCNG
-677 FNSIIDLLYDFVS
+677 FNAVIDLLYDFVS
-690 TFDFTNLGESIGTAI
+690 TFDFTKFGESMGTAI

-712 KWSKGGAAIGKA
+712 KWSKGGAAIGKS

-731 FNGFVKKTDFAALGK
+731 FNGFIKKTDFAALGK

-756 KNLSWGSIG
+756 KNLSWSSIG
-765 SALSNAIK
+765 TALSNAIK
-773 ALCDSLYGVVS
+773 ALADFLYGVVS

-794 IVDAIKDFFTGFDWS
+794 IVDAIKDFFTSFDWS

-828 FVGSIWDMLKKS
+828 LVGSIWDMLKKA

-845 DYFNTYIE
+845 DYFNDYIE

-858 IIAGLWNGITNALKN
+858 IIAGLWNGITDALKN

-899 SKEMQTMGGYIVE
+899 SKEMKIMGGYVVD
-912 GLISGISG
+912 GFLSGISG
-920 KFSDCQAK
+920 KFSECRDK

-951 TWETY
+951 TWENY
-956 GQNIIGGFRDKI
+956 GQNIMGGFRDKI

-990 SGSSHGAV
+990 SGSSHGSI
-998 NSTTWASYADKVVS
+998 NSTTWADYANKVVS
-1012 GFREKIGNTYTTVRS
+1012 GFRDKIGNVYTTVRS
-1027 NISTWAADVK
+1027 NISTWASDIK
-1037 DYFTGTGKGAINLT
+1037 DYFTGSGKGAINLT

-1059 VISGFREK
+1059 VVSGFREK

-1073 TVRGNISAWAADVR
+1073 TVRDKISTWASDIR

-1104 TFASNIISGF
+1104 TFAGNIISGF
-1114 KGKISTS
+1114 KGKITTS
-1121 YSDCKSSITTWAS
+1121 YSDCQTSITTWA
-1134 NVKTWFSDTAS
+1134 NKVKSWFSDTAS
-1145 VSAFQG
+1145 VSSFQG

-1163 INSFYKGCENAVKS
+1163 INSFYRDCEDAVKS
-1177 WAGKVSDWF
+1177 WASKVTDWF

-1210 NKGIDTAGEST
+1210 NKGINNAGKTT

-1228 LAPFD
+1228 LAPLD
-1233 NVSIN
+1233 NVAVN
-1238 PRLSINDAALKDYLV
+1238 TRLSINDTDLRACRA
-1253 NYGEDFNRDISVQ
+1253 NYGEDFSRDISVQ
-1266 RYTHDSISGAVQA
+1266 RYTHNIMSGSVQA
-1279 AIVADNPLTAA
+1279 AITADNPITAA
-1290 FKEIAET
+1290 FKEIAEA

-1302 IQNVETQA
+1302 IQGVEVQA
-1310 RRQADKNEHT
+1310 KRQADKNEQT
-1320 IVEIGGRTIT
+1320 IVEIGGKTIT

-1343 FQPI
+1343 FQPT

>member
-1 MTNAEPRRA
+1 MAE
-10 ERKSRLFFSAG
+10 
-21 KRKAVLNVADKVDS
+21 KVDA
-35 ITLEIEATTQ
+35 ITLEIVATTE

-50 IDKTIESLKAMKTAL
+50 IDKTIESLRALKTAL
-65 NGINTKKLRQEMES
+65 NGINTKKLKQEMES
-79 FEDFQKKLQTV
+79 FEDFQKKLQTA
-90 FSNIK
+90 FSGIK
-95 VSGNPEELRKQ
+95 ISGNMEELRKQ
-106 IAQVETRLDAL
+106 IAQAEARLDTL
-117 TKKENKLKTVSG
+117 LNKENKLKTVSG
-129 INENSKQYRNLVYD
+129 INENSKQYRNLQYD
-143 ISEAKS
+143 IAEVCNS
-149 TLEQLY
+149 LDQLY
-155 AAMDKVNAQKPLNF
+155 AAMDKANAQKPLNF
-169 WEKPNWAENLQNY
+169 WEKPNWSENLQKY

-191 SRIGSAEDVE
+191 SSQGTSEDIE

-212 NIKQSFAE
+212 NIKQSFSE
-220 VAQTETEAAQNVQK
+220 VAQTEEEAAQKVKNL
-234 MGGKMQALK
+234 GGKMQGLK
-243 SIAEQLKTAFSG
+243 GIAEQLKTAFSG
-255 IREKIALGSGA
+255 IREKMSLGSGA

-280 NQAKHTMK
+280 NQAKYTMK

-303 RAAQELAEA
+303 RAAQDLAEA
-312 SEQMRNYKNS
+312 SAQMQKYKSS

-333 KTVLSGISGVVKGA
+333 KTVLSGIGGTIKGA
-347 FAKLGSIGS
+347 FSKVATIGS
-356 GIVAACKKAAG
+356 GIVSACKKAAG
-367 ALRGLKA
+367 ALRGLKS
-374 QIPKLSTAF
+374 QIPKLGTAF
-383 SGLGKKI
+383 SGWGKKI
-390 RSVTRLFAFMVLR
+390 GSVTRLFTFMVLR

-446 NSIIAAFEPLINA
+446 NSIVAAFEPLINA
-459 VTPIVNAFISK
+459 VTPIINAFISK
-470 LIEATNAIGQFFAAL
+470 LTEATNAIGQFFAAL
-485 TGKPTFTHAKKVVGN
+485 TGKSTFTHAKKVVGN
-500 YAESLDKATA
+500 YAASLDKATA

-522 DELNILQDNNGDN
+522 DELNILQDNDN
-535 SGGSGAT
+535 SGGDSGAS
-542 NPADSFETEKVGDK
+542 NPADSFDTEKVGDK
-556 FANLAQMIKDA
+556 FANLAQMINDA

-580 AEKINAALEGIDWAK
+580 AEKINAALEGIDWTK
-595 IKETSKKIAQSI
+595 IKETSKRIAQSI
-607 GTFINGFVRALD
+607 GTFINGFVGALD
-619 WSLVGSTVGE
+619 WPLVGATIGE
-629 GINTALTFANTLL
+629 GINTALVFANTLL
-642 TTIDWGMIG
+642 TSIDFGQIG

-665 DWPAVGSLVCNG
+665 DWQAVGSLVCNG
-677 FNSIIDLLYDFVS
+677 FNAVIDLLYDFVS
-690 TFDFTNLGESIGTAI
+690 TFDFTKFGESTGTAI

-712 KWSKGGAAIGKA
+712 KWSKGGAAIGKS

-731 FNGFVKKTDFAALGK
+731 FNGFIKKTDFAALGK

-756 KNLSWGSIG
+756 KNLSWSSIG
-765 SALSNAIK
+765 TALSNAIK
-773 ALCDSLYGVVS
+773 ALADFLYGVVS

-794 IVDAIKDFFTGFDWS
+794 IVNAIKDFFTGFDWS

-828 FVGSIWDMLKKS
+828 LVGSIWDMLKKS

-853 DAGGD
+853 DAGGN
-858 IIAGLWNGITNALKN
+858 IIAGLWNGITDALKN

-899 SKEMQTMGGYIVE
+899 SKEMKIMGGYVVD
-912 GLISGISG
+912 GFLSGISG
-920 KFSDCQAK
+920 KFSECRDK
-928 VLEWAGKIK
+928 VLEWTDKIK

-951 TWETY
+951 TWENY

-978 ISAWASDVKDYF
+978 ISTWASDVKEYF
-990 SGSSHGAV
+990 SGSSHGSI
-998 NSTTWASYADKVVS
+998 NSTTWADYANKVVS
-1012 GFREKIGNTYTTVRS
+1012 GFRDKIGNVYTTVRS
-1027 NISTWAADVK
+1027 NVSTWASDIK
-1037 DYFTGTGKGAINLT
+1037 DYFTGSGKGAINLT

-1059 VISGFREK
+1059 VVSGFREK

-1073 TVRGNISAWAADVR
+1073 TVRDKISTWASDIR

-1104 TFASNIISGF
+1104 TFAGNIISGF
-1114 KGKISTS
+1114 KGKITTS
-1121 YSDCKSSITTWAS
+1121 YSDCQTSITTWA
-1134 NVKTWFSDTAS
+1134 NKVKSWFSDTAR
-1145 VSAFQG
+1145 VSSFQG

-1163 INSFYKGCENAVKS
+1163 INSFYRDCEDAVKS
-1177 WAGKVSDWF
+1177 WASKVTDWF

-1210 NKGIDTAGEST
+1210 NKGINNAGKTT

-1228 LAPFD
+1228 LAPLD
-1233 NVSIN
+1233 NVAVN
-1238 PRLSINDAALKDYLV
+1238 TRLSINDTDLRDCRA
-1253 NYGEDFNRDISVQ
+1253 NYGEDFSRDISVQ
-1266 RYTHDSISGAVQA
+1266 RYTHSSISGAVQA
-1279 AIVADNPLTAA
+1279 AITADNPITAA
-1290 FKEIAET
+1290 FKEIAEA

-1302 IQNVETQA
+1302 IQGVEVQA
-1310 RRQADKNEHT
+1310 KRQADKNEQT

-1343 FQPI
+1343 FQPT

>member
-1 MTNAEPRRA
+1 MPENERTVLVVAE
-10 ERKSRLFFSAG
+10 
-21 KRKAVLNVADKVDS
+21 KVDA
-35 ITLEIEATTQ
+35 ITLEIEATTE

-50 IDKTIESLKAMKTAL
+50 IDKTIESLRALKTAL
-65 NGINTKKLRQEMES
+65 NGINTKKLKQEMES
-79 FEDFQKKLQTV
+79 FEDFQKKLQTA

-106 IAQVETRLDAL
+106 IAQVEARLDAL

-143 ISEAKS
+143 IAEAKS

-169 WEKPNWAENLQNY
+169 WENPNWSENLQKY

-191 SRIGSAEDVE
+191 SSLGTSEDIE

-212 NIKQSFAE
+212 NIKQSFSE
-220 VAQTETEAAQNVQK
+220 VAQTEEEAAQKVKNL
-234 MGGKMQALK
+234 GGKMQGLK
-243 SIAEQLKTAFSG
+243 AIAEQLKTAFSG
-255 IREKIALGSGA
+255 IREKMSLGSGA

-280 NQAKHTMK
+280 NQAKYTMK

-303 RAAQELAEA
+303 RAAQDLAEA
-312 SEQMRNYKNS
+312 SAQMQKYKSS

-333 KTVLSGISGVVKGA
+333 KTVLSGIGGTVKGA
-347 FAKLGSIGS
+347 FSKVATIGS
-356 GIVAACKKAAG
+356 GIVSACKKAAG
-367 ALRGLKA
+367 ALRGLKS
-374 QIPKLSTAF
+374 QIPKLGTAF

-390 RSVTRLFAFMVLR
+390 GSVTRLFTFMVLR

-446 NSIIAAFEPLINA
+446 NSIVAAFEPLINA
-459 VTPIVNAFISK
+459 VTPIINAFISK
-470 LIEATNAIGQFFAAL
+470 LTEATNAIGQFFAAL
-485 TGKPTFTHAKKVVGN
+485 TGRSTFTHAKKVVGN
-500 YAESLDKATA
+500 YAASLDKATA

-522 DELNILQDNNGDN
+522 DELNILQDNNN
-535 SGGSGAT
+535 SGGDSGAS

-595 IKETSKKIAQSI
+595 IKETSKRIAQSI
-607 GTFINGFVRALD
+607 GTFINGFVGALD
-619 WSLVGSTVGE
+619 WSLVGTTIGE
-629 GINTALTFANTLL
+629 GINTALVFANTLL
-642 TTIDWGMIG
+642 TTIDFGQIG
-651 RSLATGLNSAVNVI
+651 RSLAIGLNSAVNVI
-665 DWPAVGSLVCNG
+665 DWQAVGSLVCNG
-677 FNSIIDLLYDFVS
+677 FNAVIDLLYDFVS
-690 TFDFTNLGESIGTAI
+690 TFDFTKFGESMGTAI

-712 KWSKGGAAIGKA
+712 KWSKGGAAIGKS

-731 FNGFVKKTDFAALGK
+731 FNGFIKKTDFAALGK

-756 KNLSWGSIG
+756 KNLSWSSIG
-765 SALSNAIK
+765 TALSNAIK
-773 ALCDSLYGVVS
+773 ALADFLYGVVS
-784 GTDWA
+784 STDWA

-794 IVDAIKDFFTGFDWS
+794 IVDAIKDFFTSFDWS

-828 FVGSIWDMLKKS
+828 LVGSIWDMLKKA

-845 DYFNTYIE
+845 DYFNDYIE

-858 IIAGLWNGITNALKN
+858 IIAGLWNGITDALKN

-899 SKEMQTMGGYIVE
+899 SKEMKIMGGYVVD
-912 GLISGISG
+912 GFLSGISG
-920 KFSDCQAK
+920 KFSECRDK

-951 TWETY
+951 TWENY

-990 SGSSHGAV
+990 SGSSHGSI
-998 NSTTWASYADKVVS
+998 NSTTWADYADKVVS
-1012 GFREKIGNTYTTVRS
+1012 GFRDKIGNVYTTVRS
-1027 NISTWAADVK
+1027 NISTWASDIK
-1037 DYFTGTGKGAINLT
+1037 DYFTGSGKGAINLT

-1059 VISGFREK
+1059 VVSGFREK

-1073 TVRGNISAWAADVR
+1073 TVRDKISTWASDIR

-1104 TFASNIISGF
+1104 TFAGNIISGF
-1114 KGKISTS
+1114 KGKITTS
-1121 YSDCKSSITTWAS
+1121 YSDCQTSITTWA
-1134 NVKTWFSDTAS
+1134 NKVKSWFSDTAS
-1145 VSAFQG
+1145 VSSFQG

-1163 INSFYKGCENAVKS
+1163 INSFYRDCEDAVKS
-1177 WAGKVSDWF
+1177 WASKVTDWF

-1210 NKGIDTAGEST
+1210 NKGINNAGKTT

-1228 LAPFD
+1228 LAPLD
-1233 NVSIN
+1233 NVAVN
-1238 PRLSINDAALKDYLV
+1238 TRLSINDTDLRACRA
-1253 NYGEDFNRDISVQ
+1253 NYGEDFSRDISVQ
-1266 RYTHDSISGAVQA
+1266 RYTHNSISGAVQA
-1279 AIVADNPLTAA
+1279 AIVTDNPLTAA
-1290 FKEIAET
+1290 FREIAES

-1310 RRQADKNEHT
+1310 KRQADKNEQT
-1320 IVEIGGRTIT
+1320 IVEIGGKTIT

-1343 FQPI
+1343 FQPT

>member
-1 MTNAEPRRA
+1 MPENERTVLVVAE
-10 ERKSRLFFSAG
+10 
-21 KRKAVLNVADKVDS
+21 KVDA
-35 ITLEIEATTQ
+35 ITLEIEATTE

-50 IDKTIESLKAMKTAL
+50 IDKTIESLRALKTAL
-65 NGINTKKLRQEMES
+65 NGINTKKLKQEMES
-79 FEDFQKKLQTV
+79 FEDFQKKLQTA

-106 IAQVETRLDAL
+106 IAQVEARLDAL

-143 ISEAKS
+143 IAEAKS

-169 WEKPNWAENLQNY
+169 WEKPNWSENLQKY

-191 SRIGSAEDVE
+191 SSLGTSEDIE

-212 NIKQSFAE
+212 NIKQSFSE
-220 VAQTETEAAQNVQK
+220 VAQTEEEAAQKVKNL
-234 MGGKMQALK
+234 GGKMQGLK
-243 SIAEQLKTAFSG
+243 AIAEQLKTAFSG
-255 IREKIALGSGA
+255 IREKMSLGSGA

-280 NQAKHTMK
+280 NQAKYTMK

-303 RAAQELAEA
+303 RAAQDLAEA
-312 SEQMRNYKNS
+312 SAQMQKYKSS

-333 KTVLSGISGVVKGA
+333 KTVLSGIGGTVKGA
-347 FAKLGSIGS
+347 FSKVATIGS
-356 GIVAACKKAAG
+356 GIVSACKKAAG
-367 ALRGLKA
+367 ALRGLKS
-374 QIPKLSTAF
+374 QIPKLGTAF

-390 RSVTRLFAFMVLR
+390 GSVTRLFTFMVLR

-446 NSIIAAFEPLINA
+446 NSIVAAFEPLINA
-459 VTPIVNAFISK
+459 VTPIINAFISK
-470 LIEATNAIGQFFAAL
+470 LTEATNAIGQFFAAL
-485 TGKPTFTHAKKVVGN
+485 TGRSTFTHAKKVVGN
-500 YAESLDKATA
+500 YAASLDKATA

-522 DELNILQDNNGDN
+522 DELNILQDNNN
-535 SGGSGAT
+535 SGGDSGAS

-595 IKETSKKIAQSI
+595 IKETSKRIAQSI
-607 GTFINGFVRALD
+607 GTFINGFVGALD
-619 WSLVGSTVGE
+619 WSLVGTTIGE
-629 GINTALTFANTLL
+629 GINTALVFANTLL
-642 TTIDWGMIG
+642 TTIDFGQIG
-651 RSLATGLNSAVNVI
+651 RSLAIGLNSAVNVI
-665 DWPAVGSLVCNG
+665 DWQAVGSLVCNG
-677 FNSIIDLLYDFVS
+677 FNAVIDLLYDFVS
-690 TFDFTNLGESIGTAI
+690 TFDFTKFGESMGTAI

-712 KWSKGGAAIGKA
+712 KWSKGGAAIGKS

-731 FNGFVKKTDFAALGK
+731 FNGFIKKTDFAALGK

-756 KNLSWGSIG
+756 KNLSWSSIG
-765 SALSNAIK
+765 TALSNAIK
-773 ALCDSLYGVVS
+773 ALADFLYGVVS
-784 GTDWA
+784 STDWA

-794 IVDAIKDFFTGFDWS
+794 IVDAIKDFFTSFDWS

-828 FVGSIWDMLKKS
+828 LVGSIWDMLKKA

-845 DYFNTYIE
+845 DYFNDYIE

-858 IIAGLWNGITNALKN
+858 IIAGLWNGITDALKN

-899 SKEMQTMGGYIVE
+899 SKEMKIMGGYVVD
-912 GLISGISG
+912 GFLSGISG
-920 KFSDCQAK
+920 KFSECRDK

-951 TWETY
+951 TWENY

-978 ISAWASDVKDYF
+978 ISAWASD
-990 SGSSHGAV
+990 
-998 NSTTWASYADKVVS
+998 
-1012 GFREKIGNTYTTVRS
+1012 I
-1027 NISTWAADVK
+1027 
-1037 DYFTGTGKGAINLT
+1037 
-1051 TFSNYADK
+1051 
-1059 VISGFREK
+1059 
-1067 IGSTYT
+1067 
-1073 TVRGNISAWAADVR
+1073 R

-1104 TFASNIISGF
+1104 TFAGNIISGF
-1114 KGKISTS
+1114 KGKITTS
-1121 YSDCKSSITTWAS
+1121 YSDCQTSITTWA
-1134 NVKTWFSDTAS
+1134 NKVKSWFSDTAS
-1145 VSAFQG
+1145 VSSFQG

-1163 INSFYKGCENAVKS
+1163 INSFYRDCEDAVKS
-1177 WAGKVSDWF
+1177 WASKVTDWF

-1210 NKGIDTAGEST
+1210 NKGINNAGKTT

-1228 LAPFD
+1228 LAPLD
-1233 NVSIN
+1233 NVAVN
-1238 PRLSINDAALKDYLV
+1238 TRLSINDTDLRACRA
-1253 NYGEDFNRDISVQ
+1253 NYGEDFSRDISVQ
-1266 RYTHDSISGAVQA
+1266 RYTHNSISGAVQA
-1279 AIVADNPLTAA
+1279 AIVTDNPLTAA
-1290 FKEIAET
+1290 FREIAES

-1310 RRQADKNEHT
+1310 KRQADKNEQT
-1320 IVEIGGRTIT
+1320 IVEIGGKTIT

-1343 FQPI
+1343 FQPT

>member
-1 MTNAEPRRA
+1 MPENERTVLVVAE
-10 ERKSRLFFSAG
+10 
-21 KRKAVLNVADKVDS
+21 KVDA
-35 ITLEIEATTQ
+35 ITLEIEATTE

-50 IDKTIESLKAMKTAL
+50 IDKTIESLRALKTAL
-65 NGINTKKLRQEMES
+65 NGINTKKLKQEMES
-79 FEDFQKKLQTV
+79 FEDFQKKLQTA
-90 FSNIK
+90 FSGIK
-95 VSGNPEELRKQ
+95 ISGNMEELRKQ
-106 IAQVETRLDAL
+106 IAQAEARLDSL
-117 TKKENKLKTVSG
+117 MRKENKLKTVSG
-129 INENSKQYRNLVYD
+129 INENSKQYRNLIYD
-143 ISEAKS
+143 IAEAKS

-155 AAMDKVNAQKPLNF
+155 AAMDKANAQKPLNF
-169 WEKPNWAENLQNY
+169 WEKPNWSENLQKY

-191 SRIGSAEDVE
+191 SSLGTSENIE

-212 NIKQSFAE
+212 NIKQSFSE
-220 VAQTETEAAQNVQK
+220 VAQTEEEAAQKVKNL
-234 MGGKMQALK
+234 GGKMQGLK
-243 SIAEQLKTAFSG
+243 GIAEQLKTAFSG
-255 IREKIALGSGA
+255 IREKMSLGSGA

-280 NQAKHTMK
+280 NQAKYTMK

-303 RAAQELAEA
+303 RAAQDLAEA
-312 SEQMRNYKNS
+312 SAQMQKYKSS
-322 LTGATEQTSRL
+322 LTGATEQTSHL
-333 KTVLSGISGVVKGA
+333 KTVLSGIGGTVKGA
-347 FAKLGSIGS
+347 FSKVATIGS
-356 GIVAACKKAAG
+356 GIVSACKKAAG
-367 ALRGLKA
+367 ALRGLKS
-374 QIPKLSTAF
+374 QIPKLGTAF

-390 RSVTRLFAFMVLR
+390 GSVTRLFTFMVLR

-446 NSIIAAFEPLINA
+446 NSIVAAFEPLINA
-459 VTPIVNAFISK
+459 VTPIINAFISK
-470 LIEATNAIGQFFAAL
+470 LTEATNAIGQFFAAL
-485 TGKPTFTHAKKVVGN
+485 TGRSTFTHAKKVVGN
-500 YAESLDKATA
+500 YAASLDKATA

-522 DELNILQDNNGDN
+522 DELNILQDNNN
-535 SGGSGAT
+535 SGGDSGAS

-595 IKETSKKIAQSI
+595 IKETSKRIAQSI
-607 GTFINGFVRALD
+607 GTFINGFVGALD
-619 WSLVGSTVGE
+619 WSLVGTTIGE
-629 GINTALTFANTLL
+629 GINTALVFANTLL
-642 TTIDWGMIG
+642 TTIDFGQIG
-651 RSLATGLNSAVNVI
+651 RSLAIGLNSAVNVI
-665 DWPAVGSLVCNG
+665 DWQAVGSLVCNG
-677 FNSIIDLLYDFVS
+677 FNAVIDLLYDFVS
-690 TFDFTNLGESIGTAI
+690 TFDFTKFGESMGTAI

-712 KWSKGGAAIGKA
+712 KWSKGGAAIGKS

-731 FNGFVKKTDFAALGK
+731 FNGFIKKTDFAALGK

-756 KNLSWGSIG
+756 KNLSWSSIG
-765 SALSNAIK
+765 TALSNAIK
-773 ALCDSLYGVVS
+773 ALADFLYGVVS

-794 IVDAIKDFFTGFDWS
+794 IVDAIKDFFTSFDWS

-828 FVGSIWDMLKKS
+828 LVGSIWDMLKKA

-845 DYFNTYIE
+845 DYFNDYIE

-858 IIAGLWNGITNALKN
+858 IIAGLWNGITDALKN

-899 SKEMQTMGGYIVE
+899 SKEMKIMGGYVVD
-912 GLISGISG
+912 GFLSGISG
-920 KFSDCQAK
+920 KFSECRDK

-951 TWETY
+951 TWENY

-990 SGSSHGAV
+990 SGSSHGSI
-998 NSTTWASYADKVVS
+998 NSTTWADYANKVVS
-1012 GFREKIGNTYTTVRS
+1012 GFRDKIGNVYTTVRS
-1027 NISTWAADVK
+1027 NISTWASDIK
-1037 DYFTGTGKGAINLT
+1037 DYFTGSGKGAINLT

-1059 VISGFREK
+1059 VVSGFREK

-1073 TVRGNISAWAADVR
+1073 TVRDKISTWASDIR

-1104 TFASNIISGF
+1104 TFAGNIISGF
-1114 KGKISTS
+1114 KGKITTS
-1121 YSDCKSSITTWAS
+1121 YSDCQTSITTWA
-1134 NVKTWFSDTAS
+1134 NKVKSWFSDTAS
-1145 VSAFQG
+1145 VSSFQG

-1163 INSFYKGCENAVKS
+1163 INSFYRDCEDAVKS
-1177 WAGKVSDWF
+1177 WASKVTDWF

-1210 NKGIDTAGEST
+1210 NKGINNAGKTT

-1228 LAPFD
+1228 LAPLD
-1233 NVSIN
+1233 NVAVNTS
-1238 PRLSINDAALKDYLV
+1238 LSINDTDLRACRA
-1253 NYGEDFNRDISVQ
+1253 NYGEDFSRDISVQ
-1266 RYTHDSISGAVQA
+1266 RYTHNIMSGSVQA
-1279 AIVADNPLTAA
+1279 AITADNPITAA
-1290 FKEIAET
+1290 FKEIAEA

-1302 IQNVETQA
+1302 IQGVEVQA
-1310 RRQADKNEHT
+1310 KRQADKNEQT
-1320 IVEIGGRTIT
+1320 IVEIGGKTIT

-1343 FQPI
+1343 FQTT

>member
-1 MTNAEPRRA
+1 MPENERTVLVVAE
-10 ERKSRLFFSAG
+10 
-21 KRKAVLNVADKVDS
+21 KVDA
-35 ITLEIEATTQ
+35 ITLEIEATTE

-50 IDKTIESLKAMKTAL
+50 IDKTIESLRALKTAL
-65 NGINTKKLRQEMES
+65 NGMNTKKLKQEMES
-79 FEDFQKKLQTV
+79 FEDFQKKLRTA
-90 FSNIK
+90 FPGIK
-95 VSGNPEELRKQ
+95 ISGNMEELRKQ
-106 IAQVETRLDAL
+106 IAQTEARLDSL
-117 TKKENKLKTVSG
+117 MRKENKLKTVSG
-129 INENSKQYRNLVYD
+129 INENSKQYRNLIYD
-143 ISEAKS
+143 IAEAKS

-155 AAMDKVNAQKPLNF
+155 AAMDKAKTQKPLNF
-169 WEKPNWAENLQNY
+169 WEKPNWSENLQKY

-191 SRIGSAEDVE
+191 SSQGTSEDIE

-212 NIKQSFAE
+212 NIKQSFSE
-220 VAQTETEAAQNVQK
+220 VAQTEEEAAQKVKNL
-234 MGGKMQALK
+234 GGKMQGLK
-243 SIAEQLKTAFSG
+243 AIAEQLKTAFSG
-255 IREKIALGSGA
+255 IREKMSLGSGA

-280 NQAKHTMK
+280 NQAKYTMK

-303 RAAQELAEA
+303 RAAQDLAEA
-312 SEQMRNYKNS
+312 SAQMQKYKSS

-333 KTVLSGISGVVKGA
+333 KTVLSGIGGTVKGA
-347 FAKLGSIGS
+347 FSKVATIGS
-356 GIVAACKKAAG
+356 GIVSACKKAAG
-367 ALRGLKA
+367 ALRGLKS
-374 QIPKLSTAF
+374 QIPKFGTAF

-390 RSVTRLFAFMVLR
+390 GSVTRLFTFMVLR

-665 DWPAVGSLVCNG
+665 DWTAVGSLVCNG

-828 FVGSIWDMLKKS
+828 LVGSIWDMLKKA

-845 DYFNTYIE
+845 DYFNDYIE

-858 IIAGLWNGITNALKN
+858 IIAGLWNGITDALKN

-912 GLISGISG
+912 GLISGISS

-956 GQNIIGGFRDKI
+956 GQNIIGGFKDKI
-968 GNAYTSTRDK
+968 GGAYSTTKDNISAWAENVKKWFSGTSFGAVNKDTWITYANDVISGFRTKIGNTYTSTRDN
-978 ISAWASDVKDYF
+978 ISAWAADIKSYF

-998 NSTTWASYADKVVS
+998 NSTT
-1012 GFREKIGNTYTTVRS
+1012 F
-1027 NISTWAADVK
+1027 
-1037 DYFTGTGKGAINLT
+1037 
-1051 TFSNYADK
+1051 
-1059 VISGFREK
+1059 
-1067 IGSTYT
+1067 STY
-1073 TVRGNISAWAADVR
+1073 A
-1087 DYFTS
+1087 
-1092 SSHGSINSTKFS
+1092 H
-1104 TFASNIISGF
+1104 NIISGF

-1145 VSAFQG
+1145 VSSFQG

-1163 INSFYKGCENAVKS
+1163 INSFYRDCEDAVKS
-1177 WAGKVSDWF
+1177 WASKVTDWF

-1210 NKGIDTAGEST
+1210 NKGINNAGKTT

-1228 LAPFD
+1228 LAPLD
-1233 NVSIN
+1233 NVAVN
-1238 PRLSINDAALKDYLV
+1238 TRLSINDTDLRACRA
-1253 NYGEDFNRDISVQ
+1253 NYGEDFSRDISVQ

-1290 FKEIAET
+1290 FKEIAEI

-1310 RRQADKNEHT
+1310 RRQADKNEQT

-1343 FQPI
+1343 FQPT

>member
-1 MTNAEPRRA
+1 MQSRVEPRENPGSFLMPENERTVLVVA
-10 ERKSRLFFSAG
+10 E
-21 KRKAVLNVADKVDS
+21 KVDA

-79 FEDFQKKLQTV
+79 FEDFQKKLQTA

-106 IAQVETRLDAL
+106 IAQVEARLDAL

-143 ISEAKS
+143 IAEAKS
-149 TLEQLY
+149 ALEQLY
-155 AAMDKVNAQKPLNF
+155 SAMDKVNAQKPLNF

-191 SRIGSAEDVE
+191 SRLGSAEDVE

-212 NIKQSFAE
+212 NIKQSFTE
-220 VAQTETEAAQNVQK
+220 VAQTETEAAENVQK
-234 MGGKMQALK
+234 MGGKMQTLK
-243 SIAEQLKTAFSG
+243 GIAEQLKTAFSG
-255 IREKIALGSGA
+255 IREKIALGSGT

-280 NQAKHTMK
+280 NQAKYTMK
-288 QMESGAKAFDSTAYE
+288 QMESGAKAFDSTTYE
-303 RAAQELAEA
+303 RAAQDLAEA

-333 KTVLSGISGVVKGA
+333 KTVLSGIGGAVKGT
-347 FAKLGSIGS
+347 FAKMSSIGS
-356 GIVAACKKAAG
+356 GIVSACKKAAG

-374 QIPKLSTAF
+374 QIPKLGTAF

-485 TGKPTFTHAKKVVGN
+485 TGKSTFTHAKKVVGN

-522 DELNILQDNNGDN
+522 DELNILQDN

-607 GTFINGFVRALD
+607 GTFINGFVGALD
-619 WSLVGSTVGE
+619 WSLVGSTIGE

-858 IIAGLWNGITNALKN
+858 IIAGLWNGIANALKN

-899 SKEMQTMGGYIVE
+899 SKEMKIMGGYVVD
-912 GLISGISG
+912 GFLSGISG
-920 KFSDCQAK
+920 KFSECRDK

-951 TWETY
+951 TWENY
-956 GQNIIGGFRDKI
+956 AQNIITGFMDKI
-968 GNAYTSTRDK
+968 GNVYTSTRDK
-978 ISAWASDVKDYF
+978 ISTWASDVKDYF
-990 SGSSHGAV
+990 SGSSHGSI
-998 NSTTWASYADKVVS
+998 NSTTWADYADKVV
-1012 GFREKIGNTYTTVRS
+1012 
-1027 NISTWAADVK
+1027 
-1037 DYFTGTGKGAINLT
+1037 
-1051 TFSNYADK
+1051 
-1059 VISGFREK
+1059 SGFREK

-1073 TVRGNISAWAADVR
+1073 TVRDKISTWASDIR

-1104 TFASNIISGF
+1104 TFAGNIISGF
-1114 KGKISTS
+1114 KGKITTS
-1121 YSDCKSSITTWAS
+1121 YSDCQTSITTWA
-1134 NVKTWFSDTAS
+1134 NKVKTWFSDTAS
-1145 VSAFQG
+1145 VS
-1151 FAKNVIHGFRDG
+1151 
-1163 INSFYKGCENAVKS
+1163 
-1177 WAGKVSDWF
+1177 
-1186 KEKLD
+1186 
-1191 INSPSKVFEQ
+1191 
-1201 FGLYTVQGF
+1201 
-1210 NKGIDTAGEST
+1210 
-1221 KKAVSGW
+1221 
-1228 LAPFD
+1228 
-1233 NVSIN
+1233 
-1238 PRLSINDAALKDYLV
+1238 
-1253 NYGEDFNRDISVQ
+1253 
-1266 RYTHDSISGAVQA
+1266 
-1279 AIVADNPLTAA
+1279 
-1290 FKEIAET
+1290 
-1297 VIVPA
+1297 
-1302 IQNVETQA
+1302 
-1310 RRQADKNEHT
+1310 
-1320 IVEIGGRTIT
+1320 
-1330 DAVREQKSRNGFS
+1330 S
-1343 FQPI
+1343 FQ

>member
-1 MTNAEPRRA
+1 MPENERTVLVVAE
-10 ERKSRLFFSAG
+10 
-21 KRKAVLNVADKVDS
+21 KVDA
-35 ITLEIEATTQ
+35 ITLEIEATTE

-50 IDKTIESLKAMKTAL
+50 IDKTIESLRALKTAL
-65 NGINTKKLRQEMES
+65 NGINTKKLKQEMES
-79 FEDFQKKLQTV
+79 FEDFQKKLQTA

-106 IAQVETRLDAL
+106 IAQVEARLDVL

-143 ISEAKS
+143 IAEAKS

-169 WEKPNWAENLQNY
+169 WEKPNWSENLQKY

-191 SRIGSAEDVE
+191 SSLGTSEDIE

-212 NIKQSFAE
+212 NIKQSFSE
-220 VAQTETEAAQNVQK
+220 VAQTEEEAAQKVKNL
-234 MGGKMQALK
+234 GGKMQGLK
-243 SIAEQLKTAFSG
+243 AIAEQLKTAFSG
-255 IREKIALGSGA
+255 IREKMSLGSGA
-266 EKFNADMQDLIDGM
+266 EKFDADMQDLIDGM

-303 RAAQELAEA
+303 RAAQDLAEA
-312 SEQMRNYKNS
+312 SAQMQKYKSS

-333 KTVLSGISGVVKGA
+333 KTVLSGISGAVKGA

-367 ALRGLKA
+367 ALRGLKS
-374 QIPKLSTAF
+374 QIPKLGTAF
-383 SGLGKKI
+383 NGLGKKI

-431 NKNISSMQSGLKQLG
+431 NKNISAMQSGLKQLG

-485 TGKPTFTHAKKVVGN
+485 TGKSTFTHAKKVVGN
-500 YAESLDKATA
+500 YAASLDKATA

-522 DELNILQDNNGDN
+522 DELNILQDNDN
-535 SGGSGAT
+535 SSGDSGAS

-595 IKETSKKIAQSI
+595 IKETSKRIAQSI
-607 GTFINGFVRALD
+607 GTFINGFVGALD
-619 WSLVGSTVGE
+619 WSLVGTTIGE
-629 GINTALTFANTLL
+629 GINTALVFANTLL
-642 TTIDWGMIG
+642 TTIDFGQIG
-651 RSLATGLNSAVNVI
+651 RSLAIGLNSAVNVI
-665 DWPAVGSLVCNG
+665 DWQAVGSLVCNG
-677 FNSIIDLLYDFVS
+677 FNAVIDLLYDFVS
-690 TFDFTNLGESIGTAI
+690 TFDFANLGESVGTAI

-756 KNLSWGSIG
+756 KNLSWSSIG
-765 SALSNAIK
+765 TALSNAIK
-773 ALCDSLYGVVS
+773 ALAYFLYGVVF

-794 IVDAIKDFFTGFDWS
+794 IVDAIKDFFTSFDWS

-828 FVGSIWDMLKKS
+828 LVGSIWDMLKKA

-845 DYFNTYIE
+845 DYFNDYIE

-858 IIAGLWNGITNALKN
+858 IIAGLWNGITDALKN

-899 SKEMQTMGGYIVE
+899 SKEMKIMGGYVVD
-912 GLISGISG
+912 GFLSGISG
-920 KFSDCQAK
+920 KFSECHDK

-951 TWETY
+951 TWENY

-990 SGSSHGAV
+990 SGSSHGSI
-998 NSTTWASYADKVVS
+998 NSATWANYADKVVS
-1012 GFREKIGNTYTTVRS
+1012 GFRDKIGNVYTTVRS
-1027 NISTWAADVK
+1027 NVSTWASDIK
-1037 DYFTGTGKGAINLT
+1037 DYFTGSGKGAINLT

-1059 VISGFREK
+1059 VVSGFREK

-1073 TVRGNISAWAADVR
+1073 TVRDKISTWASDIR

-1104 TFASNIISGF
+1104 TFAGNIISGF
-1114 KGKISTS
+1114 KGKITTS
-1121 YSDCKSSITTWAS
+1121 YSDCQTSITAWA
-1134 NVKTWFSDTAS
+1134 NKVKSWFSDTAS
-1145 VSAFQG
+1145 VSSFQG

-1163 INSFYKGCENAVKS
+1163 INSFYRDCEDAVKS
-1177 WAGKVSDWF
+1177 WASKVTDWF

-1210 NKGIDTAGEST
+1210 NKGINNAGKTT

-1228 LAPFD
+1228 LAPLD
-1233 NVSIN
+1233 NVAVNTI
-1238 PRLSINDAALKDYLV
+1238 LSINDIDLRACRA
-1253 NYGEDFNRDISVQ
+1253 NYGEDFSRDISVQ
-1266 RYTHDSISGAVQA
+1266 RYTHSSISGAVQA
-1279 AIVADNPLTAA
+1279 AIVTDNPITAA
-1290 FKEIAET
+1290 FKEIAEA

-1302 IQNVETQA
+1302 IQGVEVQA
-1310 RRQADKNEHT
+1310 KRQADKNEQT
-1320 IVEIGGRTIT
+1320 IVEIGGKTIT

-1343 FQPI
+1343 FQPT

>member
-1 MTNAEPRRA
+1 MPENERTVLVVAE
-10 ERKSRLFFSAG
+10 
-21 KRKAVLNVADKVDS
+21 KVDA
-35 ITLEIEATTQ
+35 ITLEIEATTE

-50 IDKTIESLKAMKTAL
+50 IDKTIESLRALKTAL
-65 NGINTKKLRQEMES
+65 NGINTKKLKQEMES
-79 FEDFQKKLQTV
+79 FEDFQKKLQTA

-106 IAQVETRLDAL
+106 ITQVEARLDAL

-143 ISEAKS
+143 IVEAKS

-169 WEKPNWAENLQNY
+169 WENPNWSENLQKY

-191 SRIGSAEDVE
+191 SSLGTSEDIE

-212 NIKQSFAE
+212 NIKQSFSE
-220 VAQTETEAAQNVQK
+220 VAQTEEEAAQKVKNL
-234 MGGKMQALK
+234 GGKMQGLK
-243 SIAEQLKTAFSG
+243 AIAEQLKTAFSG
-255 IREKIALGSGA
+255 IREKMSLGSGA

-280 NQAKHTMK
+280 NQAKYTMK

-303 RAAQELAEA
+303 RAAQDLAEA
-312 SEQMRNYKNS
+312 SAQMQKYKSS

-333 KTVLSGISGVVKGA
+333 KTVLSGIGGTVKGA
-347 FAKLGSIGS
+347 FSKVATIGS
-356 GIVAACKKAAG
+356 GIVSACKKAAG
-367 ALRGLKA
+367 ALRGLKS
-374 QIPKLSTAF
+374 QIPKLGAAF
-383 SGLGKKI
+383 GGLGKKI
-390 RSVTRLFAFMVLR
+390 GSVTRLFTFMVLR

-446 NSIIAAFEPLINA
+446 NSIVAAFEPLINA
-459 VTPIVNAFISK
+459 VTPIINAFISK
-470 LIEATNAIGQFFAAL
+470 LTEAANAIGQFFSAL
-485 TGKPTFTHAKKVVGN
+485 TGKSTFTHAKKVVGN
-500 YAESLDKATA
+500 YAASLDKATA

-522 DELNILQDNNGDN
+522 DELNILQDNNSDN

-556 FANLAQMIKDA
+556 FTNLAQMIKDA

-607 GTFINGFVRALD
+607 GTFINGFVGALD
-619 WSLVGSTVGE
+619 WSLVGTTIGE
-629 GINTALTFANTLL
+629 GINTALVFANTLL
-642 TTIDWGMIG
+642 TTIDFGQIG

-690 TFDFTNLGESIGTAI
+690 TFDFTKFGESIGTAI

-731 FNGFVKKTDFAALGK
+731 FNGFVKKTDFTALGK

-815 GKLLGSAVKGAID
+815 GKLIGSAVKGAID
-828 FVGSIWDMLKKS
+828 LVGSIWDMLKKS
-840 WGNLS
+840 WGNMS

-853 DAGGD
+853 DAGGN
-858 IIAGLWNGITNALKN
+858 IIAGLWNGITDALKN

-899 SKEMQTMGGYIVE
+899 SKEMKIMGGYVVD
-912 GLISGISG
+912 GFLSGISG
-920 KFSDCQAK
+920 KFSECRDK
-928 VLEWAGKIK
+928 VLEWTGKIK
-937 DWFSGTSFGKICKS
+937 DWFSGSSHGSINS
-951 TWETY
+951 TTWADY
-956 GQNIIGGFRDKI
+956 ANKVVSGFRDKI
-968 GNAYTSTRDK
+968 GN
-978 ISAWASDVKDYF
+978 V
-990 SGSSHGAV
+990 
-998 NSTTWASYADKVVS
+998 
-1012 GFREKIGNTYTTVRS
+1012 YTTVRS
-1027 NISTWAADVK
+1027 NISTWASDIK
-1037 DYFTGTGKGAINLT
+1037 DYFTGSGKGAINLT

-1163 INSFYKGCENAVKS
+1163 INSFYKDCENAVKS

-1310 RRQADKNEHT
+1310 RRQADKNEQT

>member
-1 MTNAEPRRA
+1 M
-10 ERKSRLFFSAG
+10 
-21 KRKAVLNVADKVDS
+21 ADKVDS

-79 FEDFQKKLQTV
+79 FEDFQKKLQTA

-106 IAQVETRLDAL
+106 IAQVEARLDAL

-143 ISEAKS
+143 IAEAKS
-149 TLEQLY
+149 ALEQLY
-155 AAMDKVNAQKPLNF
+155 SAMDKVNAQKPLNF

-191 SRIGSAEDVE
+191 SRLGSAEDVE

-212 NIKQSFAE
+212 NIKQSFTE
-220 VAQTETEAAQNVQK
+220 VAQTETEAAENVQK
-234 MGGKMQALK
+234 MGGKMQTLK
-243 SIAEQLKTAFSG
+243 GIAEQLKTAFSG
-255 IREKIALGSGA
+255 IREKISLGSGA

-333 KTVLSGISGVVKGA
+333 KTVISGIGGVVKGA

-356 GIVAACKKAAG
+356 GVIVACKKAAG
-367 ALRGLKA
+367 ALRSLKS
-374 QIPKLSTAF
+374 QIPKLGAAF
-383 SGLGKKI
+383 NGLGKKI

-420 AQYSAA
+420 AQYSEA
-426 KGTEF
+426 KGAEF
-431 NKNISSMQSGLKQLG
+431 NKNISAMQSGLKQLG

-459 VTPIVNAFISK
+459 VTPIINAFISK

-485 TGKPTFTHAKKVVGN
+485 TGKSTFTHAKKVVGN

-522 DELNILQDNNGDN
+522 DELNILQDNNNDN
-535 SGGSGAT
+535 GGGSGAT

-567 WEKADFSEIGAMV
+567 WGKADFSEIGAMV

-607 GTFINGFVRALD
+607 GTFINGFVGALD
-619 WSLVGSTVGE
+619 WSLVGSTIGE
-629 GINTALTFANTLL
+629 GINTALIFANTLL
-642 TTIDWGMIG
+642 ITIDWGMIG

-712 KWSKGGAAIGKA
+712 KWSKGGATIGLSMS
-724 VTGLFDT
+724 GLLDT
-731 FNGFVKKTDFAALGK
+731 FIAFVDTTDFAQIGQS
-746 GIVSAIGGFF
+746 IVNAVGGFF
-756 KNLSWGSIG
+756 ENLSWGSIG
-765 SALSNAIK
+765 ESLSGAFK
-773 ALCDSLYGVVS
+773 ALLDFISGTVS
-784 GTDWA
+784 GVSWDK
-789 AVPQY
+789 VPKY
-794 IVDAIKDFFTGFDWS
+794 IIDAIKDFFTGFDWS
-809 GVSKSL
+809 GVSESL
-815 GKLLGSAVKGAID
+815 GKLLGSAVKGALD
-828 FVGSIWDMLKKS
+828 LVGSIWDMLKKS

-845 DYFNTYIE
+845 DYFNVYIQN
-853 DAGGD
+853 AGED
-858 IIAGLWNGITNALKN
+858 IIAGLWNGIKNALKN

-888 GFKDAF
+888 GFKTAF
-894 GIHSP
+894 QIHSP
-899 SKEMQTMGGYIVE
+899 SREMQTMGGYIVE

-920 KFSDCQAK
+920 KFSGCQAK

-956 GQNIIGGFRDKI
+956 GQNIIGGFKDKI
-968 GNAYTSTRDK
+968 GGAYSTTKDNISAWAENVKKWFSGTSFGAINKDTWITYANDVISGFRTKIGNTYTSTRDN
-978 ISAWASDVKDYF
+978 ISAWAADIKSYF

-998 NSTTWASYADKVVS
+998 NSTT
-1012 GFREKIGNTYTTVRS
+1012 F
-1027 NISTWAADVK
+1027 
-1037 DYFTGTGKGAINLT
+1037 
-1051 TFSNYADK
+1051 
-1059 VISGFREK
+1059 
-1067 IGSTYT
+1067 STY
-1073 TVRGNISAWAADVR
+1073 A
-1087 DYFTS
+1087 
-1092 SSHGSINSTKFS
+1092 H
-1104 TFASNIISGF
+1104 NIINGF

-1121 YSDCKSSITTWAS
+1121 YSDCQSSITTWAS

-1145 VSAFQG
+1145 ASAFRG
-1151 FAKNVIHGFRDG
+1151 FAKNIIDGFANG
-1163 INSFYKGCENAVKS
+1163 INSFYKDCENAVKS

-1201 FGLYTVQGF
+1201 FGFYTVQGF

-1238 PRLSINDAALKDYLV
+1238 PRLSINDAALKDYWV

-1266 RYTHDSISGAVQA
+1266 RYTHNSISGAVQA

-1310 RRQADKNEHT
+1310 KRQADKNEQT

-1330 DAVREQKSRNGFS
+1330 NAVREQKSRNGFS
-1343 FQPI
+1343 FQPT

>member
-1 MTNAEPRRA
+1 MAE
-10 ERKSRLFFSAG
+10 
-21 KRKAVLNVADKVDS
+21 KVDA
-35 ITLEIEATTQ
+35 ITLEIEATTE

-50 IDKTIESLKAMKTAL
+50 IDKTIESLGALKTAL
-65 NGINTKKLRQEMES
+65 NGINTKKLKQEMES
-79 FEDFQKKLQTV
+79 FEDFQKKLQTA

-106 IAQVETRLDAL
+106 IAQVEARLDAL

-143 ISEAKS
+143 IAEAKR

-169 WEKPNWAENLQNY
+169 WEKPNWSENLQKY

-191 SRIGSAEDVE
+191 SSQGTSEDIE

-212 NIKQSFAE
+212 NIKQSFSE
-220 VAQTETEAAQNVQK
+220 VVQTEEEAAQKVKNL
-234 MGGKMQALK
+234 GGKMQGLK
-243 SIAEQLKTAFSG
+243 GIAEQLKTAFSG
-255 IREKIALGSGA
+255 IREKMSLGSGA

-280 NQAKHTMK
+280 NQAKYTMK

-303 RAAQELAEA
+303 RAAQDLAEA
-312 SEQMRNYKNS
+312 SAQMQKYKSS

-333 KTVLSGISGVVKGA
+333 KTVLSGIGGTVKGA
-347 FAKLGSIGS
+347 FSKVAAIGS
-356 GIVAACKKAAG
+356 GIVSACKKVAG
-367 ALRGLKA
+367 ALRGLKS
-374 QIPKLSTAF
+374 QIPKLGTAF

-390 RSVTRLFAFMVLR
+390 GSVTRLFTFMVLR

-459 VTPIVNAFISK
+459 VTPIINAFISK
-470 LIEATNAIGQFFAAL
+470 LTEATNAIGQFFAAL
-485 TGKPTFTHAKKVVGN
+485 TGKSTFTHAKKVVGN
-500 YAESLDKATA
+500 YAASLDKATA

-522 DELNILQDNNGDN
+522 DELNILQDNNN
-535 SGGSGAT
+535 SGGDSGAS

-595 IKETSKKIAQSI
+595 IKETSKRIAQSI
-607 GTFINGFVRALD
+607 GTFINGFVGALD
-619 WSLVGSTVGE
+619 WSLVGTTISE
-629 GINTALTFANTLL
+629 GINTALVFANTLL
-642 TTIDWGMIG
+642 TTIDFGQIG

-665 DWPAVGSLVCNG
+665 DWQAVGSLVCNG
-677 FNSIIDLLYDFVS
+677 FNAVIDLLYDFVS
-690 TFDFTNLGESIGTAI
+690 TFDFAKFGESIGTAI

-712 KWSKGGAAIGKA
+712 KWSKGGAAIGKS

-731 FNGFVKKTDFAALGK
+731 FNGFIKKTDFAALGK

-756 KNLSWGSIG
+756 KNFSWSSIG
-765 SALSNAIK
+765 TALSNAIK
-773 ALCDSLYGVVS
+773 ALADFLYGVVS

-828 FVGSIWDMLKKS
+828 LVGSIWDMLKKS

-858 IIAGLWNGITNALKN
+858 IIAGLWNGITDALKN

-899 SKEMQTMGGYIVE
+899 SKEMKIMGGYVVD
-912 GLISGISG
+912 GFLSGISG
-920 KFSDCQAK
+920 KFSECRDK
-928 VLEWAGKIK
+928 VLEWTDKIK

-951 TWETY
+951 TWENY

-978 ISAWASDVKDYF
+978 ISTWASDVKEYF
-990 SGSSHGAV
+990 SGSSHGSI
-998 NSTTWASYADKVVS
+998 NSTTWADYANKVVS
-1012 GFREKIGNTYTTVRS
+1012 GFRDKIGNVYTTVRS
-1027 NISTWAADVK
+1027 NVSTWASDIK
-1037 DYFTGTGKGAINLT
+1037 DYFTGSGKGAINLT

-1059 VISGFREK
+1059 VVSGFREK

-1073 TVRGNISAWAADVR
+1073 TVRDKISTWASDIR

-1104 TFASNIISGF
+1104 TFAGNIISGF
-1114 KGKISTS
+1114 KGKITTS
-1121 YSDCKSSITTWAS
+1121 YSDCQTSITTWAS

-1145 VSAFQG
+1145 VSSFQG

-1163 INSFYKGCENAVKS
+1163 INSFYRDCEDAVKS
-1177 WAGKVSDWF
+1177 WASKVTDWF

-1210 NKGIDTAGEST
+1210 NKGINNAGKTT

-1228 LAPFD
+1228 LAPLD
-1233 NVSIN
+1233 NVAVN
-1238 PRLSINDAALKDYLV
+1238 TRLSINDTDLRACWA
-1253 NYGEDFNRDISVQ
+1253 NYGEDFSRDISVQ
-1266 RYTHDSISGAVQA
+1266 RYTHSSIIGAVQA
-1279 AIVADNPLTAA
+1279 AIVTDNPLTAA

-1310 RRQADKNEHT
+1310 KRQADKNEQT

-1343 FQPI
+1343 FQPT

>member
-1 MTNAEPRRA
+1 MPENERTVLVVAE
-10 ERKSRLFFSAG
+10 
-21 KRKAVLNVADKVDS
+21 KVDA
-35 ITLEIEATTQ
+35 ITLEIEATTE

-50 IDKTIESLKAMKTAL
+50 IDKTIESLRALKTAL
-65 NGINTKKLRQEMES
+65 NGINTKKLKQEMES
-79 FEDFQKKLQTV
+79 FEDFQKKLQTA

-106 IAQVETRLDAL
+106 IAQVEARLDAL

-143 ISEAKS
+143 IAEAKS

-169 WEKPNWAENLQNY
+169 WEKPNWSENLQKY

-191 SRIGSAEDVE
+191 SSLGTSEDIE

-212 NIKQSFAE
+212 NIKQSFSE
-220 VAQTETEAAQNVQK
+220 VAQTEEEAAQKVKNL
-234 MGGKMQALK
+234 GGKMQGLK
-243 SIAEQLKTAFSG
+243 AIAEQLKTAFSG
-255 IREKIALGSGA
+255 IREKMSLGSGA

-280 NQAKHTMK
+280 NQAKYTMK

-303 RAAQELAEA
+303 RAAQDLAEA
-312 SEQMRNYKNS
+312 SAQMQKYKSS

-333 KTVLSGISGVVKGA
+333 KTVLSGIGGTVKGA
-347 FAKLGSIGS
+347 FSKVATIGS
-356 GIVAACKKAAG
+356 GIVSACKKAAG
-367 ALRGLKA
+367 ALRGLKS
-374 QIPKLSTAF
+374 QIPKLGTAF

-390 RSVTRLFAFMVLR
+390 GSVTRLFTFMVLR

-446 NSIIAAFEPLINA
+446 NSIVAAFEPLINA
-459 VTPIVNAFISK
+459 VTPIINAFISK
-470 LIEATNAIGQFFAAL
+470 LTEATNAIGQFFAAL
-485 TGKPTFTHAKKVVGN
+485 TGRSTFTHAKKVVGN
-500 YAESLDKATA
+500 YAASLDKATA

-522 DELNILQDNNGDN
+522 DELNILQDNNN
-535 SGGSGAT
+535 SGGDSGAS

-595 IKETSKKIAQSI
+595 IKETSKRIAQSI
-607 GTFINGFVRALD
+607 GTFINGFVGALD
-619 WSLVGSTVGE
+619 WSLVGTTIGE
-629 GINTALTFANTLL
+629 GINTALVFANTLL
-642 TTIDWGMIG
+642 TTIDFGQIG
-651 RSLATGLNSAVNVI
+651 RSLAIGLNSAVNVI
-665 DWPAVGSLVCNG
+665 DWQAVGSLVCNG
-677 FNSIIDLLYDFVS
+677 FNAVIDLLYDFVS
-690 TFDFTNLGESIGTAI
+690 TFDFTKFGESMGTAI

-712 KWSKGGAAIGKA
+712 KWSKGGAAIGKS

-731 FNGFVKKTDFAALGK
+731 FNGFIKKTDFAALGK

-756 KNLSWGSIG
+756 KNLSWSSIG
-765 SALSNAIK
+765 TALSNAIK
-773 ALCDSLYGVVS
+773 ALADFLYGVVS
-784 GTDWA
+784 STDWA

-794 IVDAIKDFFTGFDWS
+794 IVDAIKDFFTSFDWS

-828 FVGSIWDMLKKS
+828 LVGSIWDMLKKA

-845 DYFNTYIE
+845 DYFNDYIE

-858 IIAGLWNGITNALKN
+858 IIAGLWNGITDALKN

-899 SKEMQTMGGYIVE
+899 SKEMKIMGGYVVD
-912 GLISGISG
+912 GFLSGISG
-920 KFSDCQAK
+920 KFSECRDK

-951 TWETY
+951 TWENY

-990 SGSSHGAV
+990 SGSSHGSI
-998 NSTTWASYADKVVS
+998 NSTTWADYADKVVS
-1012 GFREKIGNTYTTVRS
+1012 GFRDKIGNVYTTVRS
-1027 NISTWAADVK
+1027 NISTWASD
-1037 DYFTGTGKGAINLT
+1037 I
-1051 TFSNYADK
+1051 
-1059 VISGFREK
+1059 
-1067 IGSTYT
+1067 
-1073 TVRGNISAWAADVR
+1073 R

-1104 TFASNIISGF
+1104 TFAGNIISGF
-1114 KGKISTS
+1114 KGKITTS
-1121 YSDCKSSITTWAS
+1121 YSDCQTSITTWA
-1134 NVKTWFSDTAS
+1134 NKVKSWFSDTAS
-1145 VSAFQG
+1145 VSSFQG

-1163 INSFYKGCENAVKS
+1163 INSFYRDCEDAVKS
-1177 WAGKVSDWF
+1177 WASKVTDWF

-1210 NKGIDTAGEST
+1210 NKGINNAGKTT

-1228 LAPFD
+1228 LAPLD
-1233 NVSIN
+1233 NVAVN
-1238 PRLSINDAALKDYLV
+1238 TRLSINDTDLRACRA
-1253 NYGEDFNRDISVQ
+1253 NYGEDFSRDISVQ
-1266 RYTHDSISGAVQA
+1266 RYTHNSISGAVQA
-1279 AIVADNPLTAA
+1279 AIVTDNPLTAA
-1290 FKEIAET
+1290 FREIAES

-1310 RRQADKNEHT
+1310 KRQADKNEQT
-1320 IVEIGGRTIT
+1320 IVEIGGKTIT

-1343 FQPI
+1343 FQPT

>member
-1 MTNAEPRRA
+1 MPENERTVLVVAE
-10 ERKSRLFFSAG
+10 
-21 KRKAVLNVADKVDS
+21 KVDA
-35 ITLEIEATTQ
+35 ITLEIEATTE

-50 IDKTIESLKAMKTAL
+50 IDKTIESLRALKTAL
-65 NGINTKKLRQEMES
+65 NGINTKKLKQEMES
-79 FEDFQKKLQTV
+79 FEDFQKKLQTA

-106 IAQVETRLDAL
+106 IAQVEARLDAL

-143 ISEAKS
+143 IAEAKS

-169 WEKPNWAENLQNY
+169 WEKPNWSENLQKY

-191 SRIGSAEDVE
+191 SSLGTSEDIE

-212 NIKQSFAE
+212 NIKQSFSE
-220 VAQTETEAAQNVQK
+220 VAQTEEEAAQKVKNL
-234 MGGKMQALK
+234 GGKMQGLK
-243 SIAEQLKTAFSG
+243 AIAEQLKTAFSG
-255 IREKIALGSGA
+255 IREKMSLGSGA

-280 NQAKHTMK
+280 NQAKYTMK

-303 RAAQELAEA
+303 RAAQDLAEA
-312 SEQMRNYKNS
+312 SAQMQKYKSS

-333 KTVLSGISGVVKGA
+333 KTVLSGIGGTVKGA
-347 FAKLGSIGS
+347 FSKVATIGS
-356 GIVAACKKAAG
+356 GIVSACKKAAG
-367 ALRGLKA
+367 ALRGLKS
-374 QIPKLSTAF
+374 QIPKLGTAF

-390 RSVTRLFAFMVLR
+390 GSVTRLFTFMVLR

-446 NSIIAAFEPLINA
+446 NSIVAAFEPLINA
-459 VTPIVNAFISK
+459 VTPIINAFISK
-470 LIEATNAIGQFFAAL
+470 LTEATNAIGQFFAAL
-485 TGKPTFTHAKKVVGN
+485 TGRSTFTHAKKVVGN
-500 YAESLDKATA
+500 YAASLDKATA

-522 DELNILQDNNGDN
+522 DELNILQDNNN
-535 SGGSGAT
+535 SGGDSGAS

-595 IKETSKKIAQSI
+595 IKETSKRIAQSI
-607 GTFINGFVRALD
+607 GTFINGFVGALD
-619 WSLVGSTVGE
+619 WSLVGTTIGE
-629 GINTALTFANTLL
+629 GINTALVFANTLL
-642 TTIDWGMIG
+642 TTIDFGQIG
-651 RSLATGLNSAVNVI
+651 RSLAIGLNSAVNVI
-665 DWPAVGSLVCNG
+665 DWQAVGSLVCNG
-677 FNSIIDLLYDFVS
+677 FNAVIDLLYDFVS
-690 TFDFTNLGESIGTAI
+690 TFDFTKFGESMGTAI

-712 KWSKGGAAIGKA
+712 KWSKGGAAIGKS

-731 FNGFVKKTDFAALGK
+731 FNGFIKKTDFAALGK

-756 KNLSWGSIG
+756 KNLSWSSIG
-765 SALSNAIK
+765 TALSNAIK
-773 ALCDSLYGVVS
+773 ALADFLYGVVS
-784 GTDWA
+784 STDWA

-794 IVDAIKDFFTGFDWS
+794 IVDAIKDFFTSFDWS

-828 FVGSIWDMLKKS
+828 LVGSIWDMLKKA

-845 DYFNTYIE
+845 DYFNDYIE

-858 IIAGLWNGITNALKN
+858 IIAGLWNGITDALKN

-899 SKEMQTMGGYIVE
+899 SKEMKIMGGYVVD
-912 GLISGISG
+912 GFLSGISG
-920 KFSDCQAK
+920 KFSECRDK

-951 TWETY
+951 TWENY

-990 SGSSHGAV
+990 SGSSHGSI
-998 NSTTWASYADKVVS
+998 NSTTWAYYADK
-1012 GFREKIGNTYTTVRS
+1012 F
-1027 NISTWAADVK
+1027 
-1037 DYFTGTGKGAINLT
+1037 IN
-1051 TFSNYADK
+1051 
-1059 VISGFREK
+1059 
-1067 IGSTYT
+1067 
-1073 TVRGNISAWAADVR
+1073 
-1087 DYFTS
+1087 
-1092 SSHGSINSTKFS
+1092 H
-1104 TFASNIISGF
+1104 
-1114 KGKISTS
+1114 
-1121 YSDCKSSITTWAS
+1121 
-1134 NVKTWFSDTAS
+1134 
-1145 VSAFQG
+1145 
-1151 FAKNVIHGFRDG
+1151 
-1163 INSFYKGCENAVKS
+1163 SF
-1177 WAGKVSDWF
+1177 F
-1186 KEKLD
+1186 
-1191 INSPSKVFEQ
+1191 
-1201 FGLYTVQGF
+1201 
-1210 NKGIDTAGEST
+1210 
-1221 KKAVSGW
+1221 
-1228 LAPFD
+1228 
-1233 NVSIN
+1233 
-1238 PRLSINDAALKDYLV
+1238 
-1253 NYGEDFNRDISVQ
+1253 
-1266 RYTHDSISGAVQA
+1266 
-1279 AIVADNPLTAA
+1279 
-1290 FKEIAET
+1290 
-1297 VIVPA
+1297 
-1302 IQNVETQA
+1302 
-1310 RRQADKNEHT
+1310 
-1320 IVEIGGRTIT
+1320 
-1330 DAVREQKSRNGFS
+1330 
-1343 FQPI
+1343 

>member
-1 MTNAEPRRA
+1 MAE
-10 ERKSRLFFSAG
+10 
-21 KRKAVLNVADKVDS
+21 KVDA
-35 ITLEIEATTQ
+35 ITLEIEATTE

-50 IDKTIESLKAMKTAL
+50 IDKTIESLRALKTAL
-65 NGINTKKLRQEMES
+65 NGINTKKLKQEMES
-79 FEDFQKKLQTV
+79 FEDFQKKLQTA
-90 FSNIK
+90 FSGIK
-95 VSGNPEELRKQ
+95 ISGNMEELRKQ
-106 IAQVETRLDAL
+106 IAQAEARLDTL
-117 TKKENKLKTVSG
+117 LNKENKLKTVSG
-129 INENSKQYRNLVYD
+129 INENSKQYRNLQYD
-143 ISEAKS
+143 IAEVCNS
-149 TLEQLY
+149 LEQLY
-155 AAMDKVNAQKPLNF
+155 AAMDKANAQKPLNF
-169 WEKPNWAENLQNY
+169 WEKPNWSENLQKY

-191 SRIGSAEDVE
+191 SSQGTSEDIE

-212 NIKQSFAE
+212 NIKQSFSE
-220 VAQTETEAAQNVQK
+220 VAQTEEEAAQKVKNL
-234 MGGKMQALK
+234 GGKMQGLK
-243 SIAEQLKTAFSG
+243 GIAEQLKTAFSG
-255 IREKIALGSGA
+255 IREKMSLGSGA

-280 NQAKHTMK
+280 NQAKYTMK

-303 RAAQELAEA
+303 RAAQDLAEA
-312 SEQMRNYKNS
+312 SAQMQKYKSS

-333 KTVLSGISGVVKGA
+333 KTVLSGIGGTIKGA
-347 FAKLGSIGS
+347 FSKVATIGS
-356 GIVAACKKAAG
+356 GIVSACKKAAG
-367 ALRGLKA
+367 ALRGLKS
-374 QIPKLSTAF
+374 QIPKLGTAF

-390 RSVTRLFAFMVLR
+390 GSVTRLFTFMVLR

-446 NSIIAAFEPLINA
+446 NSIVAAFEPLINA
-459 VTPIVNAFISK
+459 VTPIINAFISK
-470 LIEATNAIGQFFAAL
+470 LTEATNAIGQFFAAL
-485 TGKPTFTHAKKVVGN
+485 TGKSTFTHAKKVVGN
-500 YAESLDKATA
+500 YAASLDKATA

-522 DELNILQDNNGDN
+522 DELNILQDNDN
-535 SGGSGAT
+535 SGGDSGAS
-542 NPADSFETEKVGDK
+542 NPADSFDTEKVGDK

-580 AEKINAALEGIDWAK
+580 AEKINAALEGIDWTK
-595 IKETSKKIAQSI
+595 IKETSKRIAQSI
-607 GTFINGFVRALD
+607 GTFINGFVGALD
-619 WSLVGSTVGE
+619 WPLVGTTIGE
-629 GINTALTFANTLL
+629 GINTALVFANTLL
-642 TTIDWGMIG
+642 TTIDFGQIG

-665 DWPAVGSLVCNG
+665 DWQAVGSLVCNG
-677 FNSIIDLLYDFVS
+677 FNAVIDLLYDFVS
-690 TFDFTNLGESIGTAI
+690 TFDFTKFGESIGTAI

-712 KWSKGGAAIGKA
+712 KWSKGGAAIGKS

-731 FNGFVKKTDFAALGK
+731 FNGFIKKTDFAALGK

-756 KNLSWGSIG
+756 KNLSWSSIG
-765 SALSNAIK
+765 TALSNAIK
-773 ALCDSLYGVVS
+773 ALADFLYGVVS

-794 IVDAIKDFFTGFDWS
+794 IVDAIKDFFTSFDWS

-828 FVGSIWDMLKKS
+828 LVGSIWDMLKKA

-845 DYFNTYIE
+845 DYFNDYIE

-858 IIAGLWNGITNALKN
+858 IIAGLWNGITDALKN

-899 SKEMQTMGGYIVE
+899 SKEMKIMGGYVVD
-912 GLISGISG
+912 GFLSGISG
-920 KFSDCQAK
+920 KFSECRDK

-951 TWETY
+951 TWENY

-990 SGSSHGAV
+990 SGSSHGSI
-998 NSTTWASYADKVVS
+998 NSATWANYADKVVS
-1012 GFREKIGNTYTTVRS
+1012 GFRDKIGNVYTTVRS
-1027 NISTWAADVK
+1027 NVSTWASDIK

-1059 VISGFREK
+1059 AVSGFREK

-1073 TVRGNISAWAADVR
+1073 TVRDKISTWASDIR

-1104 TFASNIISGF
+1104 TFAGNIISGF
-1114 KGKISTS
+1114 KGKITTS
-1121 YSDCKSSITTWAS
+1121 YSDCQTSITTWA
-1134 NVKTWFSDTAS
+1134 NKVKSWFSDTAS
-1145 VSAFQG
+1145 VSSFQG

-1163 INSFYKGCENAVKS
+1163 INSFYRDCEDAVKS
-1177 WAGKVSDWF
+1177 WASKVTDWF

-1210 NKGIDTAGEST
+1210 NKGINNAGKTT

-1228 LAPFD
+1228 LAPLD
-1233 NVSIN
+1233 NVAVN
-1238 PRLSINDAALKDYLV
+1238 TRLSINDTDLRACRA
-1253 NYGEDFNRDISVQ
+1253 NYGEDFSRDISIQ
-1266 RYTHDSISGAVQA
+1266 RYTHNIMSGSVQA
-1279 AIVADNPLTAA
+1279 AITADNPITAA
-1290 FKEIAET
+1290 FKEIAEA

-1302 IQNVETQA
+1302 IQGVEVQA
-1310 RRQADKNEHT
+1310 KRQADKNEQT
-1320 IVEIGGRTIT
+1320 IVEIGGKTIT

-1343 FQPI
+1343 FQPT

>member
-1 MTNAEPRRA
+1 M
-10 ERKSRLFFSAG
+10 
-21 KRKAVLNVADKVDS
+21 DS

-95 VSGNPEELRKQ
+95 VSGNTEELRKQ
-106 IAQVETRLDAL
+106 ITQAEARLDTL
-117 TKKENKLKTVSG
+117 LSKENKLKTVSG
-129 INENSKQYRNLVYD
+129 IDENSKQYRNLQYD
-143 ISEAKS
+143 IADVCN
-149 TLEQLY
+149 TLDQLY

-182 GTTDESVIK
+182 GTTDESIIK
-191 SRIGSAEDVE
+191 SRLGSVEDVE

-220 VAQTETEAAQNVQK
+220 TAQTETEAAQNVQK
-234 MGGKMQALK
+234 LGGKMQTLK
-243 SIAEQLKTAFSG
+243 GIAEQLKTAFSG
-255 IREKIALGSGA
+255 IREKISLGSGA

-333 KTVLSGISGVVKGA
+333 KTVISGIGGVVKGA

-356 GIVAACKKAAG
+356 GVIVACKKAAG
-367 ALRGLKA
+367 ALRSLKS
-374 QIPKLSTAF
+374 QIPKLGAAF
-383 SGLGKKI
+383 NGLGKKI

-420 AQYSAA
+420 AQYSEA

-431 NKNISSMQSGLKQLG
+431 NKNISAMQSGLKQLG

-459 VTPIVNAFISK
+459 VTPIINAFISK
-470 LIEATNAIGQFFAAL
+470 LIEATNAIGQFFSAL
-485 TGKPTFTHAKKVVGN
+485 TGKSTFTHAKKVVGN

-522 DELNILQDNNGDN
+522 DELNILQDNNNDN
-535 SGGSGAT
+535 GGGSGAT

-567 WEKADFSEIGAMV
+567 WGKADFSEIGAMV

-607 GTFINGFVRALD
+607 GTFINGFVGALD
-619 WSLVGSTVGE
+619 WSLVGSTIGE
-629 GINTALTFANTLL
+629 GINTALIFANTLL
-642 TTIDWGMIG
+642 ITIDWGMIG

-712 KWSKGGAAIGKA
+712 KWSKGGATIGLSMS
-724 VTGLFDT
+724 GLLDT
-731 FNGFVKKTDFAALGK
+731 FIAFVDTTDFAQIGQS
-746 GIVSAIGGFF
+746 IVNAVGGFF
-756 KNLSWGSIG
+756 ENLSWGSIG
-765 SALSNAIK
+765 ESLSGAFK
-773 ALCDSLYGVVS
+773 ALLDFISGTVS
-784 GTDWA
+784 GVSWDK
-789 AVPQY
+789 VPKY
-794 IVDAIKDFFTGFDWS
+794 IIDAIKDFFTGFDWS
-809 GVSKSL
+809 GVSESL
-815 GKLLGSAVKGAID
+815 GKLLGSAVKGALD
-828 FVGSIWDMLKKS
+828 LVGSIWDMLKKS

-845 DYFNTYIE
+845 DYFNVYIQN
-853 DAGGD
+853 AGED
-858 IIAGLWNGITNALKN
+858 IIAGLWNGIKNALKN

-888 GFKDAF
+888 GFKTAF
-894 GIHSP
+894 QIHSP
-899 SKEMQTMGGYIVE
+899 SREMQTMGGYIVE

-920 KFSDCQAK
+920 KFSGCQAK

-956 GQNIIGGFRDKI
+956 GQNIIGGFKDKI
-968 GNAYTSTRDK
+968 GGAYSTTKDNISAWAENVKKWFSGTSFGAINKDTWITYANDVISGFRTKIGNTYTSTRDN
-978 ISAWASDVKDYF
+978 ISAWAADIKSYF

-998 NSTTWASYADKVVS
+998 NSTT
-1012 GFREKIGNTYTTVRS
+1012 F
-1027 NISTWAADVK
+1027 
-1037 DYFTGTGKGAINLT
+1037 
-1051 TFSNYADK
+1051 
-1059 VISGFREK
+1059 
-1067 IGSTYT
+1067 STY
-1073 TVRGNISAWAADVR
+1073 A
-1087 DYFTS
+1087 
-1092 SSHGSINSTKFS
+1092 H
-1104 TFASNIISGF
+1104 NIINGF

-1121 YSDCKSSITTWAS
+1121 YSDCQSSITTWTS

-1145 VSAFQG
+1145 ASAFRG
-1151 FAKNVIHGFRDG
+1151 FAKNIIDGFANG
-1163 INSFYKGCENAVKS
+1163 INSFYKDCENAVKS

-1201 FGLYTVQGF
+1201 FGFYTVQGF

-1238 PRLSINDAALKDYLV
+1238 PRLSINDAALKDYWV

-1266 RYTHDSISGAVQA
+1266 RYTHNSISGAVQA

-1310 RRQADKNEHT
+1310 KRQADKNEQT

-1330 DAVREQKSRNGFS
+1330 NAVREQKSRNGFS
-1343 FQPI
+1343 FQPT

>member
-1 MTNAEPRRA
+1 MAE
-10 ERKSRLFFSAG
+10 
-21 KRKAVLNVADKVDS
+21 KVDA
-35 ITLEIEATTQ
+35 ITLEIEATTE

-50 IDKTIESLKAMKTAL
+50 IDKTIESLGALKTAL
-65 NGINTKKLRQEMES
+65 NGINTKKLKQEMES
-79 FEDFQKKLQTV
+79 FEDFQKKLQTA

-106 IAQVETRLDAL
+106 IAQVEARLDAL

-143 ISEAKS
+143 IAEAKR

-169 WEKPNWAENLQNY
+169 WEKPNWSENLQKY

-191 SRIGSAEDVE
+191 SSQGTSEDIE

-212 NIKQSFAE
+212 NIKQSFSE
-220 VAQTETEAAQNVQK
+220 VVQTEEEAAQKVKNL
-234 MGGKMQALK
+234 GGKMQGLK
-243 SIAEQLKTAFSG
+243 GIAEQLKTAFSG
-255 IREKIALGSGA
+255 IREKMSLGSGA

-280 NQAKHTMK
+280 NQAKYTMK

-303 RAAQELAEA
+303 RAAQDLAEA
-312 SEQMRNYKNS
+312 SAQMQKYKSS

-333 KTVLSGISGVVKGA
+333 KTVLSGIGGTVKGA
-347 FAKLGSIGS
+347 FSKVAAIGS
-356 GIVAACKKAAG
+356 GIVSACKKVAG
-367 ALRGLKA
+367 ALRGLKS
-374 QIPKLSTAF
+374 QIPKLGTAF

-390 RSVTRLFAFMVLR
+390 GSVTRLFTFMVLR

-459 VTPIVNAFISK
+459 VTPIINAFISK
-470 LIEATNAIGQFFAAL
+470 LTEATNAIGQFFAAL
-485 TGKPTFTHAKKVVGN
+485 TGKSTFTHAKKVVGN
-500 YAESLDKATA
+500 YAASLDKATA

-522 DELNILQDNNGDN
+522 DELNILQDNNN
-535 SGGSGAT
+535 SGGDSGAS

-595 IKETSKKIAQSI
+595 IKETSKRIAQSI
-607 GTFINGFVRALD
+607 GTFINGFVGALD
-619 WSLVGSTVGE
+619 WSLVGTTISE
-629 GINTALTFANTLL
+629 GINTALVFANTLL
-642 TTIDWGMIG
+642 TTIDFGQIG

-665 DWPAVGSLVCNG
+665 DWQAVGSLVCNG
-677 FNSIIDLLYDFVS
+677 FNAVIDLLYDFVS
-690 TFDFTNLGESIGTAI
+690 TFDFTKFGESIGTAI

-712 KWSKGGAAIGKA
+712 KWSKGGAAIGKS

-731 FNGFVKKTDFAALGK
+731 FNGFIKKTDFAALGK

-756 KNLSWGSIG
+756 KNFSWSSIG
-765 SALSNAIK
+765 TALSNAIK
-773 ALCDSLYGVVS
+773 ALADFLYGVVS

-828 FVGSIWDMLKKS
+828 LVGSIWDMLKKS

-858 IIAGLWNGITNALKN
+858 IIAGLWNGITDALKN

-899 SKEMQTMGGYIVE
+899 SKEMKIMGGYVVD
-912 GLISGISG
+912 GFLSGISG
-920 KFSDCQAK
+920 KFSECRDK
-928 VLEWAGKIK
+928 VLEWTDKIK

-951 TWETY
+951 TWENY

-978 ISAWASDVKDYF
+978 ISTWASDVKEYF
-990 SGSSHGAV
+990 SGSSHGSI
-998 NSTTWASYADKVVS
+998 NSTTWADYANKVVS
-1012 GFREKIGNTYTTVRS
+1012 GFRDKIGNVYTTVRS
-1027 NISTWAADVK
+1027 NVSTWASDIK
-1037 DYFTGTGKGAINLT
+1037 DYFTGSGKGAINLT

-1059 VISGFREK
+1059 VVSGFREK

-1073 TVRGNISAWAADVR
+1073 TVRDKISTWASDIR

-1104 TFASNIISGF
+1104 TFAGNIISGF
-1114 KGKISTS
+1114 KGKITTS
-1121 YSDCKSSITTWAS
+1121 YSDCQTSITTWAS

-1145 VSAFQG
+1145 VSSFQG

-1163 INSFYKGCENAVKS
+1163 INSFYRDCEDAVKS
-1177 WAGKVSDWF
+1177 WASKVTDWF

-1210 NKGIDTAGEST
+1210 NKGINNAGKTT

-1228 LAPFD
+1228 LAPLD
-1233 NVSIN
+1233 NVAVN
-1238 PRLSINDAALKDYLV
+1238 TRLSINDTDLRACWA
-1253 NYGEDFNRDISVQ
+1253 NYGEDFSRDISVQ
-1266 RYTHDSISGAVQA
+1266 RYTHSSIIGAVQA
-1279 AIVADNPLTAA
+1279 AIVTDNPLTAA

-1310 RRQADKNEHT
+1310 KRQADKNEQT

-1343 FQPI
+1343 FQPT

>member
-1 MTNAEPRRA
+1 MAE
-10 ERKSRLFFSAG
+10 
-21 KRKAVLNVADKVDS
+21 KVDA
-35 ITLEIEATTQ
+35 ITLEIEATTE

-50 IDKTIESLKAMKTAL
+50 IDKTIESLRALKTAL
-65 NGINTKKLRQEMES
+65 NGINTKKLKQEMES
-79 FEDFQKKLQTV
+79 FEDFQKKLQTA
-90 FSNIK
+90 FSGIK
-95 VSGNPEELRKQ
+95 ISGNMEELRKQ
-106 IAQVETRLDAL
+106 IAQAEARLDSL
-117 TKKENKLKTVSG
+117 MRKENKLKTVSG
-129 INENSKQYRNLVYD
+129 INENSKQYRNLIYD
-143 ISEAKS
+143 IAEAKS

-155 AAMDKVNAQKPLNF
+155 AAMDKANAQKPLNF
-169 WEKPNWAENLQNY
+169 WEKPNWSENLQKY

-191 SRIGSAEDVE
+191 SSLGTSENIE

-212 NIKQSFAE
+212 NIKQSFSE
-220 VAQTETEAAQNVQK
+220 VAQTEEEAAQKVKNL
-234 MGGKMQALK
+234 GGKMQGLK
-243 SIAEQLKTAFSG
+243 GIAEQLKTAFSG
-255 IREKIALGSGA
+255 IREKMSLGSGA

-280 NQAKHTMK
+280 NQAKYTMK

-303 RAAQELAEA
+303 RAAQDLAEA
-312 SEQMRNYKNS
+312 SAQMQKYKSS
-322 LTGATEQTSRL
+322 LTGATEQTSHL
-333 KTVLSGISGVVKGA
+333 KTVLSGIGGTVKGA
-347 FAKLGSIGS
+347 FSKVATIGS
-356 GIVAACKKAAG
+356 GIVSACKKAAG
-367 ALRGLKA
+367 ALRGLKS
-374 QIPKLSTAF
+374 QIPKLGTAF

-390 RSVTRLFAFMVLR
+390 GSVTRLFTFMVLR

-446 NSIIAAFEPLINA
+446 NSIVAAFEPLINA
-459 VTPIVNAFISK
+459 VTPIINAFISK
-470 LIEATNAIGQFFAAL
+470 LTEATNAIGQFFAAL
-485 TGKPTFTHAKKVVGN
+485 TGRSTFTHAKKVVGN
-500 YAESLDKATA
+500 YAASLDKATA

-522 DELNILQDNNGDN
+522 DELNILQDNNN
-535 SGGSGAT
+535 SGGDSGAS

-595 IKETSKKIAQSI
+595 IKETSKRIAQSI
-607 GTFINGFVRALD
+607 GTFINGFVGALD
-619 WSLVGSTVGE
+619 WSLVGTTIGE
-629 GINTALTFANTLL
+629 GINTALVFANTLL
-642 TTIDWGMIG
+642 TTIDFGQIG
-651 RSLATGLNSAVNVI
+651 RSLAIGLNSAVNVI
-665 DWPAVGSLVCNG
+665 DWQAVGSLVCNG
-677 FNSIIDLLYDFVS
+677 FNAVIDLLYDFVS
-690 TFDFTNLGESIGTAI
+690 TFDFTKFGESMGTAI

-712 KWSKGGAAIGKA
+712 KWSKGGAAIGKS

-731 FNGFVKKTDFAALGK
+731 FNGFIKKTDFAALGK

-756 KNLSWGSIG
+756 KNLSWSSIG
-765 SALSNAIK
+765 TALSNAIK
-773 ALCDSLYGVVS
+773 ALADFLYGVVS

-794 IVDAIKDFFTGFDWS
+794 IVDAIKDFFTSFDWS

-828 FVGSIWDMLKKS
+828 LVGSIWDMLKKA

-845 DYFNTYIE
+845 DYFNDYIE

-858 IIAGLWNGITNALKN
+858 IIAGLWNGITDALKN

-899 SKEMQTMGGYIVE
+899 SKEMKIMGGYVVD
-912 GLISGISG
+912 GFLSGISG
-920 KFSDCQAK
+920 KFSECRDK

-951 TWETY
+951 TWENY

-990 SGSSHGAV
+990 SGSSHGSI
-998 NSTTWASYADKVVS
+998 NSTTWADYANKVVS
-1012 GFREKIGNTYTTVRS
+1012 GFRDKIGNVYTTVRS
-1027 NISTWAADVK
+1027 NISTWASDIK
-1037 DYFTGTGKGAINLT
+1037 DYFTGSGKGAINLT

-1059 VISGFREK
+1059 VVSGFREK

-1073 TVRGNISAWAADVR
+1073 TVRDKISTWASDIR

-1104 TFASNIISGF
+1104 TFAGNIISGF
-1114 KGKISTS
+1114 KGKITTS
-1121 YSDCKSSITTWAS
+1121 YSDCQTSITTWA
-1134 NVKTWFSDTAS
+1134 NKVKSWFSDTAS
-1145 VSAFQG
+1145 VSSFQG

-1163 INSFYKGCENAVKS
+1163 INSFYRDCEDAVKS
-1177 WAGKVSDWF
+1177 WASKVTDWF

-1210 NKGIDTAGEST
+1210 NKGINNAGKTT

-1228 LAPFD
+1228 LAPLD
-1233 NVSIN
+1233 NVAVNTS
-1238 PRLSINDAALKDYLV
+1238 LSINDTDLRACRA
-1253 NYGEDFNRDISVQ
+1253 NYGEDFSRDISVQ
-1266 RYTHDSISGAVQA
+1266 RYTHNIMSGSVQA
-1279 AIVADNPLTAA
+1279 AITADNPITAA
-1290 FKEIAET
+1290 FKEIAEA

-1302 IQNVETQA
+1302 IQGVEVQA
-1310 RRQADKNEHT
+1310 KRQADKNEQT
-1320 IVEIGGRTIT
+1320 IVEIGGKTIT

-1343 FQPI
+1343 FQTT

>member
-1 MTNAEPRRA
+1 MPENERTVLVVAE
-10 ERKSRLFFSAG
+10 
-21 KRKAVLNVADKVDS
+21 KVDA
-35 ITLEIEATTQ
+35 ITLEIEATTE

-50 IDKTIESLKAMKTAL
+50 IDKTIESLRALKTAL
-65 NGINTKKLRQEMES
+65 NGINTKKLKQEMES
-79 FEDFQKKLQTV
+79 FEDFQKKLQTA
-90 FSNIK
+90 FSGIK
-95 VSGNPEELRKQ
+95 ISGNIEELRKQ
-106 IAQVETRLDAL
+106 IAQAEARLDSL
-117 TKKENKLKTVSG
+117 MRKENKLKTVSG
-129 INENSKQYRNLVYD
+129 INENSKQYRNLIYD
-143 ISEAKS
+143 IAEAKS

-155 AAMDKVNAQKPLNF
+155 AAMDKANTQKPLNF
-169 WEKPNWAENLQNY
+169 WEKPNWSENLQKY

-191 SRIGSAEDVE
+191 SSLGTSEDIE

-212 NIKQSFAE
+212 NIKQSFSE
-220 VAQTETEAAQNVQK
+220 VAQTEEEAAQKVKNL
-234 MGGKMQALK
+234 GGKMQGLK
-243 SIAEQLKTAFSG
+243 GIAEQLKTAFSG
-255 IREKIALGSGA
+255 IREKMSLGSGA

-280 NQAKHTMK
+280 NQAKYTMK

-303 RAAQELAEA
+303 RAAQDLAEA
-312 SEQMRNYKNS
+312 SAQMQKYKSS

-333 KTVLSGISGVVKGA
+333 KTVLSGIGGTVKSA
-347 FAKLGSIGS
+347 FSKVAAIGS
-356 GIVAACKKAAG
+356 GIVSACKKAAG
-367 ALRGLKA
+367 ALRGLKS
-374 QIPKLSTAF
+374 QIPKLGTSF

-390 RSVTRLFAFMVLR
+390 GSVTRLFTFMVLR

-446 NSIIAAFEPLINA
+446 NSIVAAFEPLINA
-459 VTPIVNAFISK
+459 VTPIINAFISK
-470 LIEATNAIGQFFAAL
+470 LTEATNAIGQFFAAL
-485 TGKPTFTHAKKVVGN
+485 TGKSTFTHAKKVVGN
-500 YAESLDKATA
+500 YAASLDKATA

-522 DELNILQDNNGDN
+522 DELNILQDNDN
-535 SGGSGAT
+535 SGGDSGAS

-580 AEKINAALEGIDWAK
+580 ADKINAALEGIDWTK

-607 GTFINGFVRALD
+607 GTFINGFVGALD
-619 WSLVGSTVGE
+619 WSLVGTTIGE
-629 GINTALTFANTLL
+629 GINTALVFANTLL
-642 TTIDWGMIG
+642 TTIDFGQIG

-665 DWPAVGSLVCNG
+665 DWQAVGSLVCNG
-677 FNSIIDLLYDFVS
+677 FNAVIDLLYDFVS
-690 TFDFTNLGESIGTAI
+690 TFDFTKFGESIGTAI

-712 KWSKGGAAIGKA
+712 KWGKGGAAIGKS

-731 FNGFVKKTDFAALGK
+731 FNGFIKKTDFSALGK

-756 KNLSWGSIG
+756 KNLSWSSIG
-765 SALSNAIK
+765 TALSNAIK
-773 ALCDSLYGVVS
+773 ALADFLYGVVS

-794 IVDAIKDFFTGFDWS
+794 IVDAIKDFFTSFDWS

-828 FVGSIWDMLKKS
+828 LIGSIWDMLKKA

-845 DYFNTYIE
+845 DYFNDYIE

-858 IIAGLWNGITNALKN
+858 IIAGLWNGITDALKN

-899 SKEMQTMGGYIVE
+899 SKEMKIMGGYVVD
-912 GLISGISG
+912 GFLSGISG
-920 KFSDCQAK
+920 KFSECRDK

-951 TWETY
+951 TWENY
-956 GQNIIGGFRDKI
+956 GQNIIGGFSDKI

-990 SGSSHGAV
+990 SGSSHGSI
-998 NSTTWASYADKVVS
+998 NSATWANYADKVVS
-1012 GFREKIGNTYTTVRS
+1012 GFRDKIGNVYTTVRS
-1027 NISTWAADVK
+1027 NVSTWASDIK
-1037 DYFTGTGKGAINLT
+1037 DYFTGSGKGAINLT

-1059 VISGFREK
+1059 VVSGFREK

-1073 TVRGNISAWAADVR
+1073 TVREKISTWASDIR

-1104 TFASNIISGF
+1104 TFAGNIISGF
-1114 KGKISTS
+1114 KGKITTS
-1121 YSDCKSSITTWAS
+1121 YSDCQTSITTWA
-1134 NVKTWFSDTAS
+1134 NKVKSWFSDTAS
-1145 VSAFQG
+1145 VSSFQG

-1163 INSFYKGCENAVKS
+1163 INSFYRDCEDAVKS
-1177 WAGKVSDWF
+1177 WASKVTDWF

-1210 NKGIDTAGEST
+1210 NKGINNAGKTT

-1228 LAPFD
+1228 LAPLD
-1233 NVSIN
+1233 NVAVN
-1238 PRLSINDAALKDYLV
+1238 TRLSINDTDLRACRA
-1253 NYGEDFNRDISVQ
+1253 NYGEDFSRDISVQ
-1266 RYTHDSISGAVQA
+1266 RYTHSSISGAVQA
-1279 AIVADNPLTAA
+1279 AIVTDNPITAA
-1290 FKEIAET
+1290 FKEIAEA

-1302 IQNVETQA
+1302 IQGVEVQA
-1310 RRQADKNEHT
+1310 KRQADKNEQT
-1320 IVEIGGRTIT
+1320 IVEIGGKTIT

-1343 FQPI
+1343 FQPT

>member
-79 FEDFQKKLQTV
+79 FEDFQKKLQTA

-106 IAQVETRLDAL
+106 IAQVEARLDAL

-143 ISEAKS
+143 IAEAKS
-149 TLEQLY
+149 ALEQLY
-155 AAMDKVNAQKPLNF
+155 SAMDKVNAQKPLNF

-191 SRIGSAEDVE
+191 SRLGSAEDVE

-212 NIKQSFAE
+212 NIKQSFTE
-220 VAQTETEAAQNVQK
+220 VAQTETEAAENVQK
-234 MGGKMQALK
+234 MGGKMQTLK
-243 SIAEQLKTAFSG
+243 GIAEQLKTAFSG
-255 IREKIALGSGA
+255 IREKIALGSGT

-280 NQAKHTMK
+280 NQAKYTMK
-288 QMESGAKAFDSTAYE
+288 QMESGAKAFDSTTYE
-303 RAAQELAEA
+303 RAAQDLAEA

-333 KTVLSGISGVVKGA
+333 KTVLSGIGGAVKGT
-347 FAKLGSIGS
+347 FAKMSSIGS
-356 GIVAACKKAAG
+356 GIVSACKKAAG

-374 QIPKLSTAF
+374 QIPKLGTAF

-485 TGKPTFTHAKKVVGN
+485 TGKSTFTHAKKVVGN

-522 DELNILQDNNGDN
+522 DELNILQDN

-607 GTFINGFVRALD
+607 GTFINGFVGALD
-619 WSLVGSTVGE
+619 WSLVGSTIGE

-858 IIAGLWNGITNALKN
+858 IIAGLWNGIANALKN

-1012 GFREKIGNTYTTVRS
+1012 GFREKIG
-1027 NISTWAADVK
+1027 
-1037 DYFTGTGKGAINLT
+1037 
-1051 TFSNYADK
+1051 
-1059 VISGFREK
+1059 
-1067 IGSTYT
+1067 STYT
-1073 TVRGNISAWAADVR
+1073 TVRDKISTWASDIR

-1104 TFASNIISGF
+1104 TFAGNIISGF
-1114 KGKISTS
+1114 KGKITTS
-1121 YSDCKSSITTWAS
+1121 YSDCQTSITTWA
-1134 NVKTWFSDTAS
+1134 NKVKTWFSDTAS
-1145 VSAFQG
+1145 VSSFQG
-1151 FAKNVIHGFRDG
+1151 FAKNVVHGFRDG
-1163 INSFYKGCENAVKS
+1163 INSFYRDCEDAVKS
-1177 WAGKVSDWF
+1177 WASKVSDWF

-1238 PRLSINDAALKDYLV
+1238 PMLSINDAALKDYRV
-1253 NYGEDFNRDISVQ
+1253 NYGEDFRDISVQ
-1266 RYTHDSISGAVQA
+1266 RYTHNSISGAVQA
-1279 AIVADNPLTAA
+1279 AIVTDNPLTAA
-1290 FKEIAET
+1290 FREIAES

-1310 RRQADKNEHT
+1310 KRQADKNEQT

-1343 FQPI
+1343 FQPT

>member
-1 MTNAEPRRA
+1 
-10 ERKSRLFFSAG
+10 
-21 KRKAVLNVADKVDS
+21 
-35 ITLEIEATTQ
+35 
-45 KADKG
+45 
-50 IDKTIESLKAMKTAL
+50 
-65 NGINTKKLRQEMES
+65 
-79 FEDFQKKLQTV
+79 
-90 FSNIK
+90 
-95 VSGNPEELRKQ
+95 
-106 IAQVETRLDAL
+106 
-117 TKKENKLKTVSG
+117 
-129 INENSKQYRNLVYD
+129 
-143 ISEAKS
+143 
-149 TLEQLY
+149 
-155 AAMDKVNAQKPLNF
+155 
-169 WEKPNWAENLQNY
+169 
-182 GTTDESVIK
+182 
-191 SRIGSAEDVE
+191 
-201 KVESV
+201 
-206 ATYAAN
+206 
-212 NIKQSFAE
+212 
-220 VAQTETEAAQNVQK
+220 
-234 MGGKMQALK
+234 
-243 SIAEQLKTAFSG
+243 
-255 IREKIALGSGA
+255 
-266 EKFNADMQDLIDGM
+266 
-280 NQAKHTMK
+280 
-288 QMESGAKAFDSTAYE
+288 
-303 RAAQELAEA
+303 
-312 SEQMRNYKNS
+312 
-322 LTGATEQTSRL
+322 
-333 KTVLSGISGVVKGA
+333 
-347 FAKLGSIGS
+347 
-356 GIVAACKKAAG
+356 
-367 ALRGLKA
+367 
-374 QIPKLSTAF
+374 
-383 SGLGKKI
+383 
-390 RSVTRLFAFMVLR
+390 MVLR

-485 TGKPTFTHAKKVVGN
+485 TGKSTFTHAKKVVGN

-607 GTFINGFVRALD
+607 GTFINGFVGALD
-619 WSLVGSTVGE
+619 WSLVGSTIGE

-858 IIAGLWNGITNALKN
+858 IIAGLWNGIANALKN

-1012 GFREKIGNTYTTVRS
+1012 GFREKIG
-1027 NISTWAADVK
+1027 
-1037 DYFTGTGKGAINLT
+1037 
-1051 TFSNYADK
+1051 
-1059 VISGFREK
+1059 
-1067 IGSTYT
+1067 STYT
-1073 TVRGNISAWAADVR
+1073 TVRDKISTWASDIR

-1104 TFASNIISGF
+1104 TFAGNIISGF
-1114 KGKISTS
+1114 KGKITTS
-1121 YSDCKSSITTWAS
+1121 YSDCQTSITTWA
-1134 NVKTWFSDTAS
+1134 NKVKTWFSDTAS
-1145 VSAFQG
+1145 VSSFQG
-1151 FAKNVIHGFRDG
+1151 FAKNVVHGFRDG
-1163 INSFYKGCENAVKS
+1163 INSFYRDCEDAVKS
-1177 WAGKVSDWF
+1177 WASKVSDWF

-1238 PRLSINDAALKDYLV
+1238 PMLSINDAALKDYRV
-1253 NYGEDFNRDISVQ
+1253 NYGEDFRDISVQ
-1266 RYTHDSISGAVQA
+1266 RYTHNSISGAVQA
-1279 AIVADNPLTAA
+1279 AIVTDNPLTAA
-1290 FKEIAET
+1290 FREIAES

-1310 RRQADKNEHT
+1310 KRQADKNEQT

-1343 FQPI
+1343 FQPT